1 MKGMRKRHRKRLT
14 AVVTAVALIC
24 TGGVLPENVAY
35 AAEQIEEGVAID
47 KENFPDENLRNY
59 LKESGFD
66 KNDDGYFSQSELDAV
81 EEMEATY
88 NKLENLKGLEY
99 FRNLKSLDIRSNN
112 ISGELDLQLFPN
124 LTSVYC
130 DDNEITSIRFG
141 ENCKLELIGCNY
153 NQIEV
158 LDVSGL
164 DHLDQLGCTGN
175 PLKVLKFNEKW
186 TSIRL
191 YCDECSL
198 TSLKIPESLDA
209 SETQISC
216 ENNVTDLTQ
225 KNIDFLD
232 PEMFPDFDTGKIQKV
247 VKLTKE
253 QAEAGKSG
261 TDIFDELKG
270 SDYKLTDL
278 QLGDRI
284 IYTYDC
290 GIGMSFDFTVRV
302 GYSEEMFPP
311 NRPDGTQYVEYT
323 VSTVGEVSLPE
334 GWKWKDEDA
343 DLVLPFGNWY
353 EATAE
358 YVGDNAEYYANI
370 YQDVQIWKD
379 YCQHPNDMWELK
391 DEQEANCTQS
401 GYTGDYY
408 CGVCGDLLHKGE
420 YIPKQHQL
428 ELVEEKEATQTEP
441 GNIQYFICSACGK
454 LFLDEDGYHEVGIED
469 VIIPVP
475 EPDPT
480 DEPMP
485 EPSEDPTVA
494 PSAEPTEEPKP
505 TEAPL
510 PTPGVSETPV
520 PTEEPTPAPT
530 EEPTTAPSAEPTREP
545 EITPEPTT
553 APAPSEE
560 PTTAPMPSEE
570 PTMAPLPSEEPTTAP
585 MPSEDPT
592 VAPTEEPTE
601 EPKPTEAPLPT
612 PGVSETPVPTEEPT
626 PEPTAEPT
634 REPEITPEPTTAPAP
649 SEEPTTTPMPSEEPT
664 MAPLP
669 SEEPTTAPVPS
680 EDPTVAPTAEPT
692 KEPKPTE
699 VPLPTPGV
707 SETPVPTE
715 EPTPAPTAEPT
726 REPEIT
732 PEPTKEPNP
741 TAAPMPS
748 EEPTMAP
755 VPTAEP
761 TREPEITP
769 EPTTA
774 PTPTPTEAP
783 TAEPTREPVI
793 TAAPV
798 EPTLMP
804 NPTTAPAPTEVPT
817 QKPEVPEETPV
828 PTVPAVPT
836 VVPPVRTP
844 VPTQTVQATQTPATP
859 APTPVSTPKTNR
871 KKPAKVGKIITSSA
885 GYRFKVTSSKAKNP
899 EVALYRPGS
908 GRKEVKI
915 GAKVTI
921 DGISYSVTSVCER
934 AFRSNKKVTKVSL
947 GSRVDKIGKEAFA
960 NCRNIKVLYIYSP
973 RLKASDIGEN
983 AFKGINKRVKISVPK
998 AKMKEYKEL
1007 FLEKGL
1013 SKQTSVTTG
1022 KVQ

>member
-24 TGGVLPENVAY
+24 TGGVLPENMAY
-35 AAEQIEEGVAID
+35 AAEQTEEGVAID

-81 EEMEATY
+81 EEMEAIY

-99 FRNLKSLDIRSNN
+99 FRNLKSLDIRLNN

-141 ENCKLELIGCNY
+141 EDCKLELIECNY

-164 DHLDQLGCTGN
+164 DHLDQLNCTGN

-198 TSLKIPESLDA
+198 TSLKFPESLDA
-209 SETQISC
+209 SETQINC
-216 ENNVTDLTQ
+216 ENNVTYLTQ

-311 NRPDGTQYVEYT
+311 NRPDGIQYVEYT
-323 VSTVGEVSLPE
+323 VSTVGEVPLPE

-370 YQDVQIWKD
+370 YQDVEIWKD
-379 YCQHPNDMWELK
+379 YCQHPNDMRELK
-391 DEQEANCTQS
+391 DEQKADCTQS

-408 CGVCGDLLHKGE
+408 CGVCGNLLYKGE
-420 YIPKQHQL
+420 YIPIQHRL

-441 GNIQYFICSACGK
+441 GNIQYFVCSACGK

-469 VIIPVP
+469 VTIPVL

-480 DEPMP
+480 DEPVP
-485 EPSEDPTVA
+485 APSEDPT
-494 PSAEPTEEPKP
+494 AEPTKEPNP

-520 PTEEPTPAPT
+520 PTEEPTPVPS
-530 EEPTTAPSAEPTREP
+530 EDPTTAPSE
-545 EITPEPTT
+545 
-553 APAPSEE
+553 
-560 PTTAPMPSEE
+560 
-570 PTMAPLPSEEPTTAP
+570 
-585 MPSEDPT
+585 
-592 VAPTEEPTE
+592 
-601 EPKPTEAPLPT
+601 K
-612 PGVSETPVPTEEPT
+612 
-626 PEPTAEPT
+626 PTAEPT
-634 REPEITPEPTTAPAP
+634 REPETTPEPTTAPAP

-664 MAPLP
+664 MAP
-669 SEEPTTAPVPS
+669 SEEPTMAPMPS
-680 EDPTVAPTAEPT
+680 EDPTMEPTAEPT
-692 KEPKPTE
+692 EEPKPTE
-699 VPLPTPGV
+699 APLPTPGV
-707 SETPVPTE
+707 SETPMPTEEPTPVPTE
-715 EPTPAPTAEPT
+715 EPTTMPSEEPTMAPAPTEAPTAEPT

-732 PEPTKEPNP
+732 PNPVDPTVAPAPTEAPTMEPTREPAKTAAPIEPTKEPVP
-741 TAAPMPS
+741 TD
-748 EEPTMAP
+748 AP
-755 VPTAEP
+755 V
-761 TREPEITP
+761 
-769 EPTTA
+769 
-774 PTPTPTEAP
+774 
-783 TAEPTREPVI
+783 
-793 TAAPV
+793 
-798 EPTLMP
+798 
-804 NPTTAPAPTEVPT
+804 PTEVPT
-817 QKPEVPEETPV
+817 QKPEVPEITPE

-871 KKPAKVGKIITSSA
+871 KKPARVGKIITSSA
-885 GYRFKVTSSKAKNP
+885 GYRFKVTSSKVKNP

-915 GAKVTI
+915 GTKVMI
-921 DGISYSVTSVCER
+921 NGISYSVTSVCER
-934 AFRSNKKVTKVSL
+934 AFRSNKRVKKVSL

-1007 FLEKGL
+1007 FREKGL

>member
-24 TGGVLPENVAY
+24 TSGVLPENMAY
-35 AAEQIEEGVAID
+35 AAEQTEEGVAID

-81 EEMEATY
+81 EEMEAIY

-99 FRNLKSLDIRSNN
+99 FRNLKSLDIRLNN

-141 ENCKLELIGCNY
+141 EDCKLELIECNY

-164 DHLDQLGCTGN
+164 DHLDQLNCTGN

-198 TSLKIPESLDA
+198 TSLKIPESLDV
-209 SETQISC
+209 SETQINC
-216 ENNVTDLTQ
+216 ENNVTYLTQ

-290 GIGMSFDFTVRV
+290 GIGMSFDFTMRV

-311 NRPDGTQYVEYT
+311 NRPDGTQYMEYT
-323 VSTVGEVSLPE
+323 VSTVGEVPLPE

-343 DLVLPFGNWY
+343 DLALPFGNWY

-370 YQDVQIWKD
+370 YQDVEIWKD
-379 YCQHPNDMWELK
+379 YCQHPNDMRELK
-391 DEQEANCTQS
+391 DEQEADCTQS

-408 CGVCGDLLHKGE
+408 CGVCGDLLYKGE
-420 YIPKQHQL
+420 YIPIQHRL

-441 GNIQYFICSACGK
+441 GNIQYFVCSACGK
-454 LFLDEDGYHEVGIED
+454 LFLDEDGYQEVGIED
-469 VIIPVP
+469 VTIPVL

-480 DEPMP
+480 DEPVP
-485 EPSEDPTVA
+485 APSEEPT
-494 PSAEPTEEPKP
+494 AEPTEEPKP

-520 PTEEPTPAPT
+520 PTEEPTPAP
-530 EEPTTAPSAEPTREP
+530 
-545 EITPEPTT
+545 
-553 APAPSEE
+553 SE
-560 PTTAPMPSEE
+560 
-570 PTMAPLPSEEPTTAP
+570 
-585 MPSEDPT
+585 
-592 VAPTEEPTE
+592 
-601 EPKPTEAPLPT
+601 K
-612 PGVSETPVPTEEPT
+612 
-626 PEPTAEPT
+626 PTAEPT

-664 MAPLP
+664 MAPM
-669 SEEPTTAPVPS
+669 PS
-680 EDPTVAPTAEPT
+680 EDPTAEPT
-692 KEPKPTE
+692 KEPNPTE
-699 VPLPTPGV
+699 APLPTPGV

-715 EPTPAPTAEPT
+715 EPTPVPTEEPTTMPSEEPTMAPVPTEAPTAEPT

-732 PEPTKEPNP
+732 PNPVDPTVAPAPTEAPTMEPTREPAKTAAPIEPTKEPVP
-741 TAAPMPS
+741 TD
-748 EEPTMAP
+748 AP
-755 VPTAEP
+755 V
-761 TREPEITP
+761 
-769 EPTTA
+769 
-774 PTPTPTEAP
+774 
-783 TAEPTREPVI
+783 
-793 TAAPV
+793 
-798 EPTLMP
+798 
-804 NPTTAPAPTEVPT
+804 PTEVPT
-817 QKPEVPEETPV
+817 QKPEVPEITPE

-885 GYRFKVTSSKAKNP
+885 GYRFKVTSSKVKNP

-915 GAKVTI
+915 GTKVTI
-921 DGISYSVTSVCER
+921 NGISYSVTSVCER
-934 AFRSNKKVTKVSL
+934 AFRSNRRVTKVSL

-1007 FLEKGL
+1007 FREKGL

>member
-14 AVVTAVALIC
+14 AVFTAVALIC

-35 AAEQIEEGVAID
+35 AAEQTEEGVAID

-99 FRNLKSLDIRSNN
+99 FRNLKSLDIRLNN

-164 DHLDQLGCTGN
+164 DHLDQLVCTGN

-209 SETQISC
+209 SETQINC
-216 ENNVTDLTQ
+216 ENNVTYLTQ

-253 QAEAGKSG
+253 QEEAGKSG

-290 GIGMSFDFTVRV
+290 GMGMSFDFTVHV

-323 VSTVGEVSLPE
+323 VSTVGEVPLPE

-343 DLVLPFGNWY
+343 DLALPFGNWY

-370 YQDVQIWKD
+370 YQDVEIWKD

-391 DEQEANCTQS
+391 DEQEADCTQS

-408 CGVCGDLLHKGE
+408 CGVCGNLLHKGE

-469 VIIPVP
+469 VTIPVP

-480 DEPMP
+480 DEPVP

-505 TEAPL
+505 TEAPM

-520 PTEEPTPAPT
+520 PTEEPTPAPS
-530 EEPTTAPSAEPTREP
+530 EKPTAEPTREP

-553 APAPSEE
+553 APTPSEE
-560 PTTAPMPSEE
+560 PTTTPMPSEE
-570 PTMAPLPSEEPTTAP
+570 PTMAPSEEPTMAP

-592 VAPTEEPTE
+592 MDPTAEPTK
-601 EPKPTEAPLPT
+601 EPNPTEAPLPT

-626 PEPTAEPT
+626 PVPT
-634 REPEITPEPTTAPAP
+634 
-649 SEEPTTTPMPSEEPT
+649 EEPTTMPSEEPT
-664 MAPLP
+664 MAP
-669 SEEPTTAPVPS
+669 
-680 EDPTVAPTAEPT
+680 APTE
-692 KEPKPTE
+692 
-699 VPLPTPGV
+699 
-707 SETPVPTE
+707 
-715 EPTPAPTAEPT
+715 APTAEPT

-732 PEPTKEPNP
+732 PNPVDPTVAPAPTEAPTMEPTREPAKTAAPIEPTKEPVP
-741 TAAPMPS
+741 TD
-748 EEPTMAP
+748 AP
-755 VPTAEP
+755 V
-761 TREPEITP
+761 
-769 EPTTA
+769 
-774 PTPTPTEAP
+774 
-783 TAEPTREPVI
+783 
-793 TAAPV
+793 
-798 EPTLMP
+798 
-804 NPTTAPAPTEVPT
+804 PTEVPT
-817 QKPEVPEETPV
+817 QKPEVPEITPE

-871 KKPAKVGKIITSSA
+871 KKPARVGKIITSSA
-885 GYRFKVTSSKAKNP
+885 GYRFKVTSSKVKNP

-915 GAKVTI
+915 GTKVTI
-921 DGISYSVTSVCER
+921 NGISYSVTSVCER
-934 AFRSNKKVTKVSL
+934 AFRSNKRVKKVSL

-1007 FLEKGL
+1007 FREKGL

>member
-35 AAEQIEEGVAID
+35 AAEQTEEGVAID

-81 EEMEATY
+81 EEMEAIY

-99 FRNLKSLDIRSNN
+99 FRNLKSLDIRLNN

-141 ENCKLELIGCNY
+141 EDCKLELIECNY

-164 DHLDQLGCTGN
+164 DHLDQLNCTGN

-209 SETQISC
+209 SETQINC
-216 ENNVTDLTQ
+216 ENNVTYLTQ

-311 NRPDGTQYVEYT
+311 NRPDGTQYVEYI
-323 VSTVGEVSLPE
+323 VSTVGEVPLPE

-343 DLVLPFGNWY
+343 DLALPFGNWY

-370 YQDVQIWKD
+370 YQDVEIWKD
-379 YCQHPNDMWELK
+379 YCQHPNDMRELK
-391 DEQEANCTQS
+391 DEQEADCTQS

-408 CGVCGDLLHKGE
+408 CGVCGDLLYKGE
-420 YIPKQHQL
+420 YIPIQHRL

-469 VIIPVP
+469 VTIPVL

-480 DEPMP
+480 DEPVP
-485 EPSEDPTVA
+485 APSEDPT
-494 PSAEPTEEPKP
+494 AEPTKEPNP

-520 PTEEPTPAPT
+520 STEEPTPAPS
-530 EEPTTAPSAEPTREP
+530 EDPTTAPSE
-545 EITPEPTT
+545 
-553 APAPSEE
+553 
-560 PTTAPMPSEE
+560 
-570 PTMAPLPSEEPTTAP
+570 
-585 MPSEDPT
+585 
-592 VAPTEEPTE
+592 
-601 EPKPTEAPLPT
+601 K
-612 PGVSETPVPTEEPT
+612 
-626 PEPTAEPT
+626 PTAEPT

-664 MAPLP
+664 MAP
-669 SEEPTTAPVPS
+669 SEEPTMAPMPS
-680 EDPTVAPTAEPT
+680 EDPTMEPTAEPT
-692 KEPKPTE
+692 EEPKPTE
-699 VPLPTPGV
+699 APLPTPGV

-715 EPTPAPTAEPT
+715 EPTPVPTEEPT
-726 REPEIT
+726 T
-732 PEPTKEPNP
+732 
-741 TAAPMPS
+741 MPS

-755 VPTAEP
+755 APTEAPTAEP

-774 PTPTPTEAP
+774 PTTAPAPTEAP
-783 TAEPTREPVI
+783 TAEPTREPEITPNPVDPTVAPAPTEAPTMEPTREPAK
-793 TAAPV
+793 TAAPI
-798 EPTLMP
+798 EPTKEP
-804 NPTTAPAPTEVPT
+804 VPTDAPVPTEVPT
-817 QKPEVPEETPV
+817 QKPEVPEITPK

-885 GYRFKVTSSKAKNP
+885 GYRFKVTSSKVKNP

-915 GAKVTI
+915 GTKVTI
-921 DGISYSVTSVCER
+921 NGISYSVTSVCER
-934 AFRSNKKVTKVSL
+934 AFRSNKRVTKVSL

-1007 FLEKGL
+1007 FREKGL

>member
-24 TGGVLPENVAY
+24 TGGVLPENMAY
-35 AAEQIEEGVAID
+35 AAEQTEEGVAID

-81 EEMEATY
+81 EEMEAIY

-99 FRNLKSLDIRSNN
+99 FRNLKSLDIRLNN

-141 ENCKLELIGCNY
+141 EDCKLELIECNY

-164 DHLDQLGCTGN
+164 DHLDQLNCTGN

-209 SETQISC
+209 SETQINC
-216 ENNVTDLTQ
+216 ENNVTYLTQ

-323 VSTVGEVSLPE
+323 VSTVGEVPLPE

-343 DLVLPFGNWY
+343 DLALPFGNWY

-370 YQDVQIWKD
+370 YQDVEIWKD
-379 YCQHPNDMWELK
+379 YCQHPNDMRELK
-391 DEQEANCTQS
+391 DEQEADCTQS

-408 CGVCGDLLHKGE
+408 CGVCGDLLYEGE
-420 YIPKQHQL
+420 YIPIQHRL

-469 VIIPVP
+469 VTIPVL

-480 DEPMP
+480 DEPVP
-485 EPSEDPTVA
+485 APSEDPTAEPTKEPNPTEAPLPTPGVSETPVPTEEPTPA
-494 PSAEPTEEPKP
+494 PSEEPTTTPMPSEEPTMAPSEEPTMAPMPSEDPTMEPTAEPTEEPKP

-520 PTEEPTPAPT
+520 PTEEPTPVPTEAPT
-530 EEPTTAPSAEPTREP
+530 T
-545 EITPEPTT
+545 
-553 APAPSEE
+553 
-560 PTTAPMPSEE
+560 MPSEE
-570 PTMAPLPSEEPTTAP
+570 PTMAP
-585 MPSEDPT
+585 
-592 VAPTEEPTE
+592 APTE
-601 EPKPTEAPLPT
+601 A
-612 PGVSETPVPTEEPT
+612 
-626 PEPTAEPT
+626 PTAEPT

-649 SEEPTTTPMPSEEPT
+649 
-664 MAPLP
+664 
-669 SEEPTTAPVPS
+669 
-680 EDPTVAPTAEPT
+680 
-692 KEPKPTE
+692 TE
-699 VPLPTPGV
+699 
-707 SETPVPTE
+707 
-715 EPTPAPTAEPT
+715 APTAEPT

-732 PEPTKEPNP
+732 PNPVDPTVAPAPTEAPTMEPTREPAKTAAPIEPTKEPVP
-741 TAAPMPS
+741 TD
-748 EEPTMAP
+748 AP
-755 VPTAEP
+755 V
-761 TREPEITP
+761 
-769 EPTTA
+769 
-774 PTPTPTEAP
+774 
-783 TAEPTREPVI
+783 
-793 TAAPV
+793 
-798 EPTLMP
+798 
-804 NPTTAPAPTEVPT
+804 PTEVPT
-817 QKPEVPEETPV
+817 QKPEVPEITPK

-871 KKPAKVGKIITSSA
+871 KKPARVGKIITSSA
-885 GYRFKVTSSKAKNP
+885 GYRFKVTSSKVKNP

-915 GAKVTI
+915 GTKVTI
-921 DGISYSVTSVCER
+921 NGISYSVTSVCER
-934 AFRSNKKVTKVSL
+934 AFRSNKRVTKVSL

-1007 FLEKGL
+1007 FREKGL

>member
-14 AVVTAVALIC
+14 AVFTAVALIC

-35 AAEQIEEGVAID
+35 AAEQTEEGVAID

-99 FRNLKSLDIRSNN
+99 FRNLKSLDIRLNN

-164 DHLDQLGCTGN
+164 DHLDQLVCTGN

-191 YCDECSL
+191 YCNECSL

-209 SETQISC
+209 SETQINC
-216 ENNVTDLTQ
+216 ENNVTYLTQ

-253 QAEAGKSG
+253 QEEAGKSG

-290 GIGMSFDFTVRV
+290 GMGMSFDFTVHV

-323 VSTVGEVSLPE
+323 VSTVGEVPLPE

-343 DLVLPFGNWY
+343 DLALPFGNWY

-370 YQDVQIWKD
+370 YQDVEIWKD
-379 YCQHPNDMWELK
+379 YCQHPNDMRELK
-391 DEQEANCTQS
+391 DEQKADCTQS

-408 CGVCGDLLHKGE
+408 CGVCGNLLYKGE
-420 YIPKQHQL
+420 YIPIQHRL

-441 GNIQYFICSACGK
+441 GNIQYFVCSACGK

-469 VIIPVP
+469 VTIPVL

-480 DEPMP
+480 DEPVP
-485 EPSEDPTVA
+485 APSEEPTA
-494 PSAEPTEEPKP
+494 GPTEEPKP

-520 PTEEPTPAPT
+520 PTEEPTPAPS
-530 EEPTTAPSAEPTREP
+530 EKPTAEPTREP
-545 EITPEPTT
+545 EITPEPT
-553 APAPSEE
+553 PSEE
-560 PTTAPMPSEE
+560 PTTTPMPSEE
-570 PTMAPLPSEEPTTAP
+570 PTMAPSEEPTMAP

-592 VAPTEEPTE
+592 MDPTAEPTK
-601 EPKPTEAPLPT
+601 EPNPTEAPLPT

-626 PEPTAEPT
+626 PVPT
-634 REPEITPEPTTAPAP
+634 
-649 SEEPTTTPMPSEEPT
+649 EEPTTMPSEEPT
-664 MAPLP
+664 MAP
-669 SEEPTTAPVPS
+669 
-680 EDPTVAPTAEPT
+680 APTE
-692 KEPKPTE
+692 
-699 VPLPTPGV
+699 
-707 SETPVPTE
+707 
-715 EPTPAPTAEPT
+715 APTAEPT

-732 PEPTKEPNP
+732 PNPVDPTVAPAPTEAPTMEPTREPAKTAAPIEPTKEPVP
-741 TAAPMPS
+741 TD
-748 EEPTMAP
+748 AP
-755 VPTAEP
+755 V
-761 TREPEITP
+761 
-769 EPTTA
+769 
-774 PTPTPTEAP
+774 
-783 TAEPTREPVI
+783 
-793 TAAPV
+793 
-798 EPTLMP
+798 
-804 NPTTAPAPTEVPT
+804 PTEVPT
-817 QKPEVPEETPV
+817 QKPEVPEITPE

-871 KKPAKVGKIITSSA
+871 KKPARVGKIITSSA
-885 GYRFKVTSSKAKNP
+885 GYRFKVTSSKVKNP

-915 GAKVTI
+915 GTKVTI
-921 DGISYSVTSVCER
+921 NGISYSVTSVCER
-934 AFRSNKKVTKVSL
+934 AFRSNKRVKKVSL

-983 AFKGINKRVKISVPK
+983 AFKGINKGVKISVPK

-1007 FLEKGL
+1007 FREKGL

>member
-24 TGGVLPENVAY
+24 TSGVLPENMAY
-35 AAEQIEEGVAID
+35 AAEQTEEGVAID

-81 EEMEATY
+81 EEMEAIY

-99 FRNLKSLDIRSNN
+99 FRNLKSLDIRLNN
-112 ISGELDLQLFPN
+112 ISGELDLQMFPN

-141 ENCKLELIGCNY
+141 EDCKLELIECNY

-164 DHLDQLGCTGN
+164 DHLDQLNCTGN

-198 TSLKIPESLDA
+198 TSLKFPESLDA
-209 SETQISC
+209 SETQINC
-216 ENNVTDLTQ
+216 ENNVTYLTQ

-311 NRPDGTQYVEYT
+311 NRPDGIQYVEYT
-323 VSTVGEVSLPE
+323 VSTVGEVPLPE

-370 YQDVQIWKD
+370 YQDVEIWKD
-379 YCQHPNDMWELK
+379 YCQHPNDMRELK
-391 DEQEANCTQS
+391 DEQKADCTQS

-408 CGVCGDLLHKGE
+408 CGVCGNLLYKGE
-420 YIPKQHQL
+420 YIPIQHRL

-441 GNIQYFICSACGK
+441 GNIQYFVCSACGK

-469 VIIPVP
+469 VTIPVL

-480 DEPMP
+480 DEPVP
-485 EPSEDPTVA
+485 APSEDPT
-494 PSAEPTEEPKP
+494 AEPTKEPNP

-510 PTPGVSETPV
+510 PTPGVGETPV
-520 PTEEPTPAPT
+520 PTEEPTPVPT

-560 PTTAPMPSEE
+560 PTTTPM
-570 PTMAPLPSEEPTTAP
+570 PSEEPTTAP

-592 VAPTEEPTE
+592 VAPTAEPTE

-612 PGVSETPVPTEEPT
+612 PGVSETPMPTEEPTPVPTEEPT
-626 PEPTAEPT
+626 T
-634 REPEITPEPTTAPAP
+634 
-649 SEEPTTTPMPSEEPT
+649 MPSEEPT
-664 MAPLP
+664 MAP
-669 SEEPTTAPVPS
+669 
-680 EDPTVAPTAEPT
+680 APTE
-692 KEPKPTE
+692 
-699 VPLPTPGV
+699 
-707 SETPVPTE
+707 
-715 EPTPAPTAEPT
+715 APTAEPT

-732 PEPTKEPNP
+732 PNPVDPTVAPAPTEAPTMEPTREPAKTAAPIEPTKEPVP
-741 TAAPMPS
+741 TD
-748 EEPTMAP
+748 AP
-755 VPTAEP
+755 V
-761 TREPEITP
+761 
-769 EPTTA
+769 
-774 PTPTPTEAP
+774 
-783 TAEPTREPVI
+783 
-793 TAAPV
+793 
-798 EPTLMP
+798 
-804 NPTTAPAPTEVPT
+804 PTEVPT
-817 QKPEVPEETPV
+817 QKPEVPEITPE

-871 KKPAKVGKIITSSA
+871 KKPARVGKIITSSA
-885 GYRFKVTSSKAKNP
+885 GYRFKVTSSKVKNP

-915 GAKVTI
+915 GTKVTI
-921 DGISYSVTSVCER
+921 NGISYSVTSVCER
-934 AFRSNKKVTKVSL
+934 AFRSNKRVKKVSL

-1007 FLEKGL
+1007 FREKGL

>member
-24 TGGVLPENVAY
+24 TGGVLPENMAY
-35 AAEQIEEGVAID
+35 AAEQTEEGVAID

-81 EEMEATY
+81 EEMEAIY

-99 FRNLKSLDIRSNN
+99 FRNLKSLDIRLNN
-112 ISGELDLQLFPN
+112 ISGELDLQMFPN

-141 ENCKLELIGCNY
+141 EDCKLELIECNY

-164 DHLDQLGCTGN
+164 DHLDQLNCTGN

-198 TSLKIPESLDA
+198 TSLKFPESLDA
-209 SETQISC
+209 SETQINC
-216 ENNVTDLTQ
+216 ENNVTYLTQ

-270 SDYKLTDL
+270 YDYKLTDL

-311 NRPDGTQYVEYT
+311 NRPDGIQYVEYT
-323 VSTVGEVSLPE
+323 VSTVGEVPLPE

-370 YQDVQIWKD
+370 YQDVEIWKD
-379 YCQHPNDMWELK
+379 YCQHPNDMRELK
-391 DEQEANCTQS
+391 DEQKADCTQS

-408 CGVCGDLLHKGE
+408 CGVCGNLLYKGE
-420 YIPKQHQL
+420 YIPIQHRL

-441 GNIQYFICSACGK
+441 GNIQYFVCSACGK

-469 VIIPVP
+469 VTIPVL

-480 DEPMP
+480 DEPVP
-485 EPSEDPTVA
+485 APSEEPT
-494 PSAEPTEEPKP
+494 AEPTEEPKP

-520 PTEEPTPAPT
+520 PTEEPTPAPS
-530 EEPTTAPSAEPTREP
+530 EKPTAEPTREP

-553 APAPSEE
+553 APTPSEE
-560 PTTAPMPSEE
+560 PTTTPMPSEE
-570 PTMAPLPSEEPTTAP
+570 PTMAPSEEPTMAP

-592 VAPTEEPTE
+592 MDPTAEPTK
-601 EPKPTEAPLPT
+601 EPNPTEAPLPT

-626 PEPTAEPT
+626 PVPT
-634 REPEITPEPTTAPAP
+634 
-649 SEEPTTTPMPSEEPT
+649 EEPTTMPSEEPT
-664 MAPLP
+664 MAP
-669 SEEPTTAPVPS
+669 
-680 EDPTVAPTAEPT
+680 APTE
-692 KEPKPTE
+692 
-699 VPLPTPGV
+699 
-707 SETPVPTE
+707 
-715 EPTPAPTAEPT
+715 APTAEPT

-732 PEPTKEPNP
+732 PNPVDPTV
-741 TAAPMPS
+741 AP
-748 EEPTMAP
+748 A
-755 VPTAEP
+755 
-761 TREPEITP
+761 
-769 EPTTA
+769 
-774 PTPTPTEAP
+774 PTEAP
-783 TAEPTREPVI
+783 TMEPTREPVK
-793 TAAPV
+793 TAAPI
-798 EPTLMP
+798 EPTKEP
-804 NPTTAPAPTEVPT
+804 VPTDAPVPTEVPT
-817 QKPEVPEETPV
+817 QKPEVPEITPE

-871 KKPAKVGKIITSSA
+871 KKPERVGKIITSSA
-885 GYRFKVTSSKAKNP
+885 GYRFKVTSSKVKNP

-915 GAKVTI
+915 GTKVTI
-921 DGISYSVTSVCER
+921 NGISYSVTSVCER
-934 AFRSNKKVTKVSL
+934 AFRSNKRVKKVSL

-1007 FLEKGL
+1007 FREKGL

>member
-14 AVVTAVALIC
+14 AVFTAVALIC

-35 AAEQIEEGVAID
+35 AAEQTEEGVAID

-99 FRNLKSLDIRSNN
+99 FRNLKSLDIRLNN

-164 DHLDQLGCTGN
+164 DHLDQLVCTGN

-191 YCDECSL
+191 YCNECSL

-209 SETQISC
+209 SETQINC
-216 ENNVTDLTQ
+216 ENNVTYLTQ

-253 QAEAGKSG
+253 QEEAGKSG

-290 GIGMSFDFTVRV
+290 GMGMSFDFTVHV

-323 VSTVGEVSLPE
+323 VSTVGEVPLPE

-343 DLVLPFGNWY
+343 DLALPFGNWY

-370 YQDVQIWKD
+370 YQDVEIWKD

-391 DEQEANCTQS
+391 DEQEADCTQS

-408 CGVCGDLLHKGE
+408 CGVCGNLLYKGE
-420 YIPKQHQL
+420 YIPIQHRL

-441 GNIQYFICSACGK
+441 GNIQYFVCSACGK
-454 LFLDEDGYHEVGIED
+454 IFLDEDGYHEVGIED
-469 VIIPVP
+469 VTIPVL

-480 DEPMP
+480 DEPVP
-485 EPSEDPTVA
+485 APSEDPTAEPTKEPNPTEA
-494 PSAEPTEEPKP
+494 PLPTPGVSETPVPTEEPTPVPSEDPTAEPTKEPNP

-520 PTEEPTPAPT
+520 PTEEPTPAPS
-530 EEPTTAPSAEPTREP
+530 EDPTTAPSE
-545 EITPEPTT
+545 
-553 APAPSEE
+553 
-560 PTTAPMPSEE
+560 
-570 PTMAPLPSEEPTTAP
+570 
-585 MPSEDPT
+585 
-592 VAPTEEPTE
+592 
-601 EPKPTEAPLPT
+601 K
-612 PGVSETPVPTEEPT
+612 
-626 PEPTAEPT
+626 PTAEPT

-664 MAPLP
+664 MAP
-669 SEEPTTAPVPS
+669 SEEPTMAPMPS
-680 EDPTVAPTAEPT
+680 EDPTMEPTAEPT
-692 KEPKPTE
+692 EEPKPTE
-699 VPLPTPGV
+699 APLPTPGV

-715 EPTPAPTAEPT
+715 EPTPVPTEEPT
-726 REPEIT
+726 T
-732 PEPTKEPNP
+732 
-741 TAAPMPS
+741 MPS
-748 EEPTMAP
+748 EEPTREPAKTAAPIEPTKEP
-755 VPTAEP
+755 VPTD
-761 TREPEITP
+761 
-769 EPTTA
+769 
-774 PTPTPTEAP
+774 
-783 TAEPTREPVI
+783 
-793 TAAPV
+793 APV
-798 EPTLMP
+798 
-804 NPTTAPAPTEVPT
+804 PTEVPT
-817 QKPEVPEETPV
+817 QKPEVPEITPE
-828 PTVPAVPT
+828 PIVPAVPT

-885 GYRFKVTSSKAKNP
+885 GYRFKVTSSKVKNP

-915 GAKVTI
+915 GTKVTI
-921 DGISYSVTSVCER
+921 NGISYSVTSVCER
-934 AFRSNKKVTKVSL
+934 AFRSNKRVKKVSL

-1007 FLEKGL
+1007 FCEKGL

>member
-24 TGGVLPENVAY
+24 TGGVLPENMAY
-35 AAEQIEEGVAID
+35 AAEQTEEGVAID

-81 EEMEATY
+81 EEMEAIY

-99 FRNLKSLDIRSNN
+99 FRNLKSLDIRLNN

-164 DHLDQLGCTGN
+164 DHLDQLVCTGN

-209 SETQISC
+209 SETQINC
-216 ENNVTDLTQ
+216 ENNVTYLTQ

-253 QAEAGKSG
+253 QEEAGKSG

-290 GIGMSFDFTVRV
+290 GIGMSFDFTVYV

-323 VSTVGEVSLPE
+323 VSTVGEVPLPE

-370 YQDVQIWKD
+370 YQDVEIWKD
-379 YCQHPNDMWELK
+379 YCQHPNDMRELK
-391 DEQEANCTQS
+391 DEQEADCTQN

-408 CGVCGDLLHKGE
+408 CGVCGDLLYKGE
-420 YIPKQHQL
+420 YIPKQHRL

-441 GNIQYFICSACGK
+441 GNRQYFICSACGK

-469 VIIPVP
+469 VTIPVP

-480 DEPMP
+480 DEPVP

-494 PSAEPTEEPKP
+494 PSADPTEEPKP

-520 PTEEPTPAPT
+520 PTEKPTPVPT
-530 EEPTTAPSAEPTREP
+530 EEPTTAPS
-545 EITPEPTT
+545 
-553 APAPSEE
+553 
-560 PTTAPMPSEE
+560 
-570 PTMAPLPSEEPTTAP
+570 
-585 MPSEDPT
+585 
-592 VAPTEEPTE
+592 
-601 EPKPTEAPLPT
+601 
-612 PGVSETPVPTEEPT
+612 
-626 PEPTAEPT
+626 AEPT

-664 MAPLP
+664 MAP
-669 SEEPTTAPVPS
+669 SEEPTMAPMPS
-680 EDPTVAPTAEPT
+680 EDPTMDPTAEPT
-692 KEPKPTE
+692 KEPNPTE
-699 VPLPTPGV
+699 APLPTPGV

-715 EPTPAPTAEPT
+715 EPTPVPTEEPTTMPSEEPTMAPAPTEAPTAEPT

-732 PEPTKEPNP
+732 PNPVDPTVAPAPTEAPTMEPTREPAKTAAPIEPTKEPVP
-741 TAAPMPS
+741 TD
-748 EEPTMAP
+748 AP
-755 VPTAEP
+755 V
-761 TREPEITP
+761 
-769 EPTTA
+769 
-774 PTPTPTEAP
+774 
-783 TAEPTREPVI
+783 
-793 TAAPV
+793 
-798 EPTLMP
+798 
-804 NPTTAPAPTEVPT
+804 PTEVPT
-817 QKPEVPEETPV
+817 QKPEVPEITPE

-885 GYRFKVTSSKAKNP
+885 GDRFKVTSSKVKNP

-915 GAKVTI
+915 GTKVTI
-921 DGISYSVTSVCER
+921 NGISYSVTSVCER
-934 AFRSNKKVTKVSL
+934 AFRSNKRVTKVSL

-1007 FLEKGL
+1007 FREKGL

>member
-24 TGGVLPENVAY
+24 TGGVLPENMAY
-35 AAEQIEEGVAID
+35 AAEQTEEGVAID

-81 EEMEATY
+81 EEMEAIY

-99 FRNLKSLDIRSNN
+99 FRNLKSLDIRLNN

-141 ENCKLELIGCNY
+141 EDCKLELIECNY

-164 DHLDQLGCTGN
+164 DHLDQLNCTGN

-198 TSLKIPESLDA
+198 TSLKFPESLDA
-209 SETQISC
+209 SETQINC
-216 ENNVTDLTQ
+216 ENNVTYLTQ

-311 NRPDGTQYVEYT
+311 NRPDGIQYVEYT
-323 VSTVGEVSLPE
+323 VSTVGEVPLPE

-370 YQDVQIWKD
+370 YQDVEIWKD
-379 YCQHPNDMWELK
+379 YCQHPNDMRELK
-391 DEQEANCTQS
+391 DEQKADCTQS

-408 CGVCGDLLHKGE
+408 CGVCGNLLYKGE
-420 YIPKQHQL
+420 YIPIQHRL

-441 GNIQYFICSACGK
+441 GNIQYFVCSACGK

-469 VIIPVP
+469 VTIPVL

-480 DEPMP
+480 DEPVP
-485 EPSEDPTVA
+485 APSEDPT
-494 PSAEPTEEPKP
+494 AEPTKEPNP

-520 PTEEPTPAPT
+520 PTEEPTPVPT

-560 PTTAPMPSEE
+560 PTTTPM
-570 PTMAPLPSEEPTTAP
+570 PSEEPTTAP

-592 VAPTEEPTE
+592 VAPTAEPTE

-612 PGVSETPVPTEEPT
+612 PGVSETP
-626 PEPTAEPT
+626 
-634 REPEITPEPTTAPAP
+634 
-649 SEEPTTTPMPSEEPT
+649 M
-664 MAPLP
+664 
-669 SEEPTTAPVPS
+669 
-680 EDPTVAPTAEPT
+680 
-692 KEPKPTE
+692 
-699 VPLPTPGV
+699 
-707 SETPVPTE
+707 PTE
-715 EPTPAPTAEPT
+715 EPTPAPTEEPT
-726 REPEIT
+726 T
-732 PEPTKEPNP
+732 
-741 TAAPMPS
+741 MPS
-748 EEPTMAP
+748 EEPTREPAKTAAPIEPTKEP
-755 VPTAEP
+755 VPTD
-761 TREPEITP
+761 
-769 EPTTA
+769 
-774 PTPTPTEAP
+774 
-783 TAEPTREPVI
+783 
-793 TAAPV
+793 APV
-798 EPTLMP
+798 
-804 NPTTAPAPTEVPT
+804 PTEVPT
-817 QKPEVPEETPV
+817 QKPEVPEITPE
-828 PTVPAVPT
+828 PIVPAVPT

-885 GYRFKVTSSKAKNP
+885 GYRFKVTSSKVKNP

-915 GAKVTI
+915 GTKVTI
-921 DGISYSVTSVCER
+921 NGISYSVTSVCER
-934 AFRSNKKVTKVSL
+934 AFRSNKRVKKVSL

-1007 FLEKGL
+1007 FCEKGL

>member
-24 TGGVLPENVAY
+24 TSGALPENMAY
-35 AAEQIEEGVAID
+35 AAEQTEEGVAID

-81 EEMEATY
+81 EEMEAIY

-99 FRNLKSLDIRSNN
+99 FRNLKSLDIRLNN
-112 ISGELDLQLFPN
+112 ISGELDLQMFPN

-141 ENCKLELIGCNY
+141 EDCKLELIECNY

-164 DHLDQLGCTGN
+164 DHLDQLNCTGN

-198 TSLKIPESLDA
+198 TSLKFPESLDA
-209 SETQISC
+209 SETQINC
-216 ENNVTDLTQ
+216 ENNVTYLTQ

-311 NRPDGTQYVEYT
+311 NRPDGIQYVEYT
-323 VSTVGEVSLPE
+323 VSTVGEVPLPE

-370 YQDVQIWKD
+370 YQDVEIWKD
-379 YCQHPNDMWELK
+379 YCQHPNDMRELK
-391 DEQEANCTQS
+391 DEQKADCTQS

-408 CGVCGDLLHKGE
+408 CGVCGNLLYKGE
-420 YIPKQHQL
+420 YIPIQHRL

-441 GNIQYFICSACGK
+441 GNIQYFVCSACGK

-469 VIIPVP
+469 VTIPVL

-480 DEPMP
+480 DEPVP
-485 EPSEDPTVA
+485 APSEEPT
-494 PSAEPTEEPKP
+494 AEPTEEPKP

-520 PTEEPTPAPT
+520 PTEEPTPAPS
-530 EEPTTAPSAEPTREP
+530 EKPTAEPTREP

-553 APAPSEE
+553 APTPSEE
-560 PTTAPMPSEE
+560 PTTTPMPSEE
-570 PTMAPLPSEEPTTAP
+570 PTMAPSEEPTMAP

-592 VAPTEEPTE
+592 MDPTAEPTK
-601 EPKPTEAPLPT
+601 EPNPTEAPLPT

-626 PEPTAEPT
+626 PVPT
-634 REPEITPEPTTAPAP
+634 
-649 SEEPTTTPMPSEEPT
+649 EEPTTMPSEEPT
-664 MAPLP
+664 MAP
-669 SEEPTTAPVPS
+669 
-680 EDPTVAPTAEPT
+680 APTE
-692 KEPKPTE
+692 
-699 VPLPTPGV
+699 
-707 SETPVPTE
+707 
-715 EPTPAPTAEPT
+715 APTAEPT

-732 PEPTKEPNP
+732 PNPVDPTVAPAPTEAPTMEPTREPAKTAAPIEPTKEPVP
-741 TAAPMPS
+741 TD
-748 EEPTMAP
+748 AP
-755 VPTAEP
+755 V
-761 TREPEITP
+761 
-769 EPTTA
+769 
-774 PTPTPTEAP
+774 
-783 TAEPTREPVI
+783 
-793 TAAPV
+793 
-798 EPTLMP
+798 
-804 NPTTAPAPTEVPT
+804 PTEVPT
-817 QKPEVPEETPV
+817 QKPEVPEITPE

-871 KKPAKVGKIITSSA
+871 KKPARVGKIITSSA
-885 GYRFKVTSSKAKNP
+885 GYRFKVTSSKVKNP

-915 GAKVTI
+915 GTKVTI
-921 DGISYSVTSVCER
+921 NGISYSVTSVCER
-934 AFRSNKKVTKVSL
+934 AFRSNKRVKKVSL

-1007 FLEKGL
+1007 FREKGL

>member
-1 MKGMRKRHRKRLT
+1 MCMKGMRKRHRKRLT
-14 AVVTAVALIC
+14 AVFTAVALIC

-35 AAEQIEEGVAID
+35 AAEQTEEGVAID

-81 EEMEATY
+81 EEMEAIY

-99 FRNLKSLDIRSNN
+99 FRNLKSLDIRLNN

-164 DHLDQLGCTGN
+164 DHLDQLVCTGN

-209 SETQISC
+209 SETQINC
-216 ENNVTDLTQ
+216 ENNVTYLTQ

-253 QAEAGKSG
+253 QEEAGKSG

-290 GIGMSFDFTVRV
+290 GIGMSFDFTVYV

-323 VSTVGEVSLPE
+323 VSTVGEVPLPE

-370 YQDVQIWKD
+370 YQDVEIWKD
-379 YCQHPNDMWELK
+379 YCQHPNDMRELK
-391 DEQEANCTQS
+391 DEQEADCTQN

-408 CGVCGDLLHKGE
+408 CGVCGDLLYKGE
-420 YIPKQHQL
+420 YIPIQHRL

-441 GNIQYFICSACGK
+441 GNIQYFVCSACGK

-469 VIIPVP
+469 VTIPVL

-480 DEPMP
+480 DEPVP
-485 EPSEDPTVA
+485 APSEEPT
-494 PSAEPTEEPKP
+494 AEPTEEPKP

-520 PTEEPTPAPT
+520 PTEEPTPAPS
-530 EEPTTAPSAEPTREP
+530 EKPTAEPTREP

-553 APAPSEE
+553 APTPSEE
-560 PTTAPMPSEE
+560 PTTTPMPSEE
-570 PTMAPLPSEEPTTAP
+570 PTMAPSEEPTMAP

-592 VAPTEEPTE
+592 MDPTAEPTK
-601 EPKPTEAPLPT
+601 EPNPTEAPLPT

-626 PEPTAEPT
+626 PVPT
-634 REPEITPEPTTAPAP
+634 
-649 SEEPTTTPMPSEEPT
+649 EEPTTMPSEEPT
-664 MAPLP
+664 MAP
-669 SEEPTTAPVPS
+669 
-680 EDPTVAPTAEPT
+680 APTE
-692 KEPKPTE
+692 
-699 VPLPTPGV
+699 
-707 SETPVPTE
+707 
-715 EPTPAPTAEPT
+715 APTAEPT

-732 PEPTKEPNP
+732 PNPVDPTVAPAPTEAPTMEPTREPAKTAAPIEPTKEPVP
-741 TAAPMPS
+741 TD
-748 EEPTMAP
+748 AP
-755 VPTAEP
+755 V
-761 TREPEITP
+761 
-769 EPTTA
+769 
-774 PTPTPTEAP
+774 
-783 TAEPTREPVI
+783 
-793 TAAPV
+793 
-798 EPTLMP
+798 
-804 NPTTAPAPTEVPT
+804 PTEVPT
-817 QKPEVPEETPV
+817 QKPEVPEITPE

-885 GYRFKVTSSKAKNP
+885 GDRFKVTSSKVKNP

-915 GAKVTI
+915 GTKVTI
-921 DGISYSVTSVCER
+921 NGISYSVTSVCER
-934 AFRSNKKVTKVSL
+934 AFRSNKRVTKVSL

-1007 FLEKGL
+1007 FREKGL

>member
-24 TGGVLPENVAY
+24 TSGVLPENMAY
-35 AAEQIEEGVAID
+35 AAEQTEEGVAID

-81 EEMEATY
+81 EEMEAIY

-99 FRNLKSLDIRSNN
+99 FRNLKSLDIRLNN
-112 ISGELDLQLFPN
+112 ISGELDLQMFPN

-141 ENCKLELIGCNY
+141 EDCKLELIECNY

-164 DHLDQLGCTGN
+164 DHLDQLNCTGN

-198 TSLKIPESLDA
+198 TSLKFPESLDA
-209 SETQISC
+209 SETQINC
-216 ENNVTDLTQ
+216 ENNVTYLTQ

-311 NRPDGTQYVEYT
+311 NRPDGIQYVEYT
-323 VSTVGEVSLPE
+323 VSTVGEVPLPE

-370 YQDVQIWKD
+370 YQDVEIWKD
-379 YCQHPNDMWELK
+379 YCQHPNDMRELK
-391 DEQEANCTQS
+391 DEQKADCTQS

-408 CGVCGDLLHKGE
+408 CGVCGNLLYKGE
-420 YIPKQHQL
+420 YIPIQHRL

-441 GNIQYFICSACGK
+441 GNIQYFVCSACGK

-469 VIIPVP
+469 VTIPVL

-480 DEPMP
+480 DEPVP
-485 EPSEDPTVA
+485 APSEDPT
-494 PSAEPTEEPKP
+494 AEPTKEPNP

-510 PTPGVSETPV
+510 PTPGVSETPMPTEEPTPV
-520 PTEEPTPAPT
+520 PTEEPTT
-530 EEPTTAPSAEPTREP
+530 
-545 EITPEPTT
+545 
-553 APAPSEE
+553 
-560 PTTAPMPSEE
+560 MPSEE
-570 PTMAPLPSEEPTTAP
+570 PTMAP
-585 MPSEDPT
+585 
-592 VAPTEEPTE
+592 APTE
-601 EPKPTEAPLPT
+601 
-612 PGVSETPVPTEEPT
+612 
-626 PEPTAEPT
+626 
-634 REPEITPEPTTAPAP
+634 
-649 SEEPTTTPMPSEEPT
+649 
-664 MAPLP
+664 
-669 SEEPTTAPVPS
+669 
-680 EDPTVAPTAEPT
+680 
-692 KEPKPTE
+692 
-699 VPLPTPGV
+699 
-707 SETPVPTE
+707 
-715 EPTPAPTAEPT
+715 APTAEPT

-732 PEPTKEPNP
+732 PNPVDPTVAPAPTEAPTMEPTREPAKTAAPIEPTKEPVP
-741 TAAPMPS
+741 TD
-748 EEPTMAP
+748 AP
-755 VPTAEP
+755 V
-761 TREPEITP
+761 
-769 EPTTA
+769 
-774 PTPTPTEAP
+774 
-783 TAEPTREPVI
+783 
-793 TAAPV
+793 
-798 EPTLMP
+798 
-804 NPTTAPAPTEVPT
+804 PTEVPT
-817 QKPEVPEETPV
+817 QKPEVPEITPE

-871 KKPAKVGKIITSSA
+871 KKPARVGKIITSSA
-885 GYRFKVTSSKAKNP
+885 GYRFKVTSSKVKNP

-915 GAKVTI
+915 GTKVTI
-921 DGISYSVTSVCER
+921 NGISYSVTSVCER
-934 AFRSNKKVTKVSL
+934 AFRSNKRVKKVSL

-1007 FLEKGL
+1007 FREKGL

>member
-35 AAEQIEEGVAID
+35 AAEQTEEGVAID

-99 FRNLKSLDIRSNN
+99 FRNLKSLDIRLNN

-164 DHLDQLGCTGN
+164 DHLDQLVCTGN

-209 SETQISC
+209 SETQINC
-216 ENNVTDLTQ
+216 ENNVTYLTQ

-253 QAEAGKSG
+253 QEEAGKSG

-290 GIGMSFDFTVRV
+290 GIGMSFDFTVYV

-323 VSTVGEVSLPE
+323 VSTVGEVPLPE

-370 YQDVQIWKD
+370 YQDVEIWKD
-379 YCQHPNDMWELK
+379 YCQHPNDMRELK
-391 DEQEANCTQS
+391 DEQKADCTQS

-408 CGVCGDLLHKGE
+408 CGVCGNLLYKGE
-420 YIPKQHQL
+420 YIPIQHRL

-441 GNIQYFICSACGK
+441 GNRQYFVCSACGK

-469 VIIPVP
+469 VTIPVL

-480 DEPMP
+480 DEPVP
-485 EPSEDPTVA
+485 APSEEPT
-494 PSAEPTEEPKP
+494 AEPTEEPKP

-520 PTEEPTPAPT
+520 PTEEPTPAPS
-530 EEPTTAPSAEPTREP
+530 EKPTAEPTREP

-553 APAPSEE
+553 APTPSEE
-560 PTTAPMPSEE
+560 PTTTPMPSEE
-570 PTMAPLPSEEPTTAP
+570 PTMAPSEEPTMAP

-592 VAPTEEPTE
+592 MDPTAEPTK
-601 EPKPTEAPLPT
+601 EPNPTEAPLPT

-626 PEPTAEPT
+626 PVPT
-634 REPEITPEPTTAPAP
+634 
-649 SEEPTTTPMPSEEPT
+649 EEPTTMPSEEPT
-664 MAPLP
+664 MAP
-669 SEEPTTAPVPS
+669 
-680 EDPTVAPTAEPT
+680 APTE
-692 KEPKPTE
+692 
-699 VPLPTPGV
+699 
-707 SETPVPTE
+707 
-715 EPTPAPTAEPT
+715 APTAEPT

-732 PEPTKEPNP
+732 PNPVDPTVAPAPTEAPTMEPTREPAKTAAPIEPTKEPVP
-741 TAAPMPS
+741 TD
-748 EEPTMAP
+748 AP
-755 VPTAEP
+755 V
-761 TREPEITP
+761 
-769 EPTTA
+769 
-774 PTPTPTEAP
+774 
-783 TAEPTREPVI
+783 
-793 TAAPV
+793 
-798 EPTLMP
+798 
-804 NPTTAPAPTEVPT
+804 PTEVPT
-817 QKPEVPEETPV
+817 QKPEVPEITPE

-871 KKPAKVGKIITSSA
+871 KKPARVGKIITSSA
-885 GYRFKVTSSKAKNP
+885 GYRFKVTSSKVKNP

-915 GAKVTI
+915 GTKVTI
-921 DGISYSVTSVCER
+921 NGISYSVTSVCER
-934 AFRSNKKVTKVSL
+934 AFRSNKRVKKVSL

-1007 FLEKGL
+1007 FREKGL

>member
-14 AVVTAVALIC
+14 AVFTAVALIC
-24 TGGVLPENVAY
+24 TGGVLPENMAY
-35 AAEQIEEGVAID
+35 AAEQTEEGVAID

-99 FRNLKSLDIRSNN
+99 FRNLKSLDIRLNN

-141 ENCKLELIGCNY
+141 ENCKLELIGCNN

-164 DHLDQLGCTGN
+164 DHLDQLVCTGN

-191 YCDECSL
+191 YCNECSL

-209 SETQISC
+209 SETQINC
-216 ENNVTDLTQ
+216 ENNVTYLTQ

-311 NRPDGTQYVEYT
+311 NRPDGIQYVEYT
-323 VSTVGEVSLPE
+323 VSTVGEVPLPE

-370 YQDVQIWKD
+370 YQDVEIWKD
-379 YCQHPNDMWELK
+379 YCQHPNDMRELK
-391 DEQEANCTQS
+391 DVQEADCTQS

-408 CGVCGDLLHKGE
+408 CGVCGDLLYKGE
-420 YIPKQHQL
+420 YIPIQHRL

-441 GNIQYFICSACGK
+441 GNIQYFVCSACGK

-469 VIIPVP
+469 VTIPVL

-480 DEPMP
+480 DEPVP
-485 EPSEDPTVA
+485 APSEEPT
-494 PSAEPTEEPKP
+494 AEPTEPNP

-520 PTEEPTPAPT
+520 PTEEPTPAPS
-530 EEPTTAPSAEPTREP
+530 EDPTTAPSE
-545 EITPEPTT
+545 
-553 APAPSEE
+553 
-560 PTTAPMPSEE
+560 
-570 PTMAPLPSEEPTTAP
+570 
-585 MPSEDPT
+585 
-592 VAPTEEPTE
+592 
-601 EPKPTEAPLPT
+601 K
-612 PGVSETPVPTEEPT
+612 
-626 PEPTAEPT
+626 PTAEPT

-664 MAPLP
+664 MAP
-669 SEEPTTAPVPS
+669 SEEPTMAPMPS
-680 EDPTVAPTAEPT
+680 EDPTAEPT
-692 KEPKPTE
+692 KEPNPTE
-699 VPLPTPGV
+699 APLPTPGV

-715 EPTPAPTAEPT
+715 EPTPVPTEEPTTMPSEEPTMAPVPTEAPTAEPT

-732 PEPTKEPNP
+732 PNPVDPTVAPAPTEAPTMEPTREPAKTAAPIEPTKEPVP
-741 TAAPMPS
+741 TD
-748 EEPTMAP
+748 AP
-755 VPTAEP
+755 V
-761 TREPEITP
+761 
-769 EPTTA
+769 
-774 PTPTPTEAP
+774 
-783 TAEPTREPVI
+783 
-793 TAAPV
+793 
-798 EPTLMP
+798 
-804 NPTTAPAPTEVPT
+804 PTEVPT
-817 QKPEVPEETPV
+817 QKPEVPEITPE

-859 APTPVSTPKTNR
+859 APTPVSTSKTNR

-885 GYRFKVTSSKAKNP
+885 GYRFKVTSSKVKNP

-915 GAKVTI
+915 GTKVTI
-921 DGISYSVTSVCER
+921 NGISYSVTSVCER
-934 AFRSNKKVTKVSL
+934 AFRSNKRVKKVSL

-1007 FLEKGL
+1007 FREKGL

>member
-14 AVVTAVALIC
+14 AVFTAVALIC

-35 AAEQIEEGVAID
+35 AAEQTEEGVAID

-99 FRNLKSLDIRSNN
+99 FRNLKSLDIRLNN

-164 DHLDQLGCTGN
+164 DHLDQLVCTGN

-209 SETQISC
+209 SETQINC
-216 ENNVTDLTQ
+216 ENNVTYLTQ

-253 QAEAGKSG
+253 QEEAGKSG

-290 GIGMSFDFTVRV
+290 GMGMSFDFTVHV

-323 VSTVGEVSLPE
+323 VSTVGEVPLPE

-343 DLVLPFGNWY
+343 DLALPFGNWY

-370 YQDVQIWKD
+370 YQDVEIWKD

-391 DEQEANCTQS
+391 DEQEADCTQS

-408 CGVCGDLLHKGE
+408 CGVCGNLLYKGE
-420 YIPKQHQL
+420 YIPIQHRL

-441 GNIQYFICSACGK
+441 GNIQYFVCSACGK

-469 VIIPVP
+469 VTIPVL

-480 DEPMP
+480 DEPVP
-485 EPSEDPTVA
+485 APSEDPT
-494 PSAEPTEEPKP
+494 AEPTKEPNP

-520 PTEEPTPAPT
+520 PTEAPTPAPS
-530 EEPTTAPSAEPTREP
+530 EDPTTAPSE
-545 EITPEPTT
+545 
-553 APAPSEE
+553 
-560 PTTAPMPSEE
+560 
-570 PTMAPLPSEEPTTAP
+570 
-585 MPSEDPT
+585 
-592 VAPTEEPTE
+592 
-601 EPKPTEAPLPT
+601 K
-612 PGVSETPVPTEEPT
+612 
-626 PEPTAEPT
+626 PTAEPT

-664 MAPLP
+664 MAP
-669 SEEPTTAPVPS
+669 SEEPTMAPMPS
-680 EDPTVAPTAEPT
+680 EDPTMEPTAEPT
-692 KEPKPTE
+692 EEPKPTE
-699 VPLPTPGV
+699 APLPTPGV

-715 EPTPAPTAEPT
+715 EPTPVPTEEPT
-726 REPEIT
+726 T
-732 PEPTKEPNP
+732 
-741 TAAPMPS
+741 MPS
-748 EEPTMAP
+748 EEPTREPAKTAAPIEPTKEP
-755 VPTAEP
+755 VPTD
-761 TREPEITP
+761 
-769 EPTTA
+769 
-774 PTPTPTEAP
+774 
-783 TAEPTREPVI
+783 
-793 TAAPV
+793 APV
-798 EPTLMP
+798 
-804 NPTTAPAPTEVPT
+804 PTEVPT
-817 QKPEVPEETPV
+817 QKPEVPEITPE
-828 PTVPAVPT
+828 PIVPAVPT

-885 GYRFKVTSSKAKNP
+885 GYRFKVTSSKVKNP

-915 GAKVTI
+915 GTKVTI
-921 DGISYSVTSVCER
+921 NGISYSVTSVCER
-934 AFRSNKKVTKVSL
+934 AFRSNKRVKKVSL

-1007 FLEKGL
+1007 FCEKGL

>member
-24 TGGVLPENVAY
+24 TSGVLPENMAY
-35 AAEQIEEGVAID
+35 AAEQTEEGVAID

-81 EEMEATY
+81 EEMEAIY

-99 FRNLKSLDIRSNN
+99 FRNLKSLDIRLNN
-112 ISGELDLQLFPN
+112 ISGELDLQMFPN

-141 ENCKLELIGCNY
+141 EDCKLELIECNY

-164 DHLDQLGCTGN
+164 DHLDQLNCTGN

-198 TSLKIPESLDA
+198 TSLKFPESLDA
-209 SETQISC
+209 SETQINC
-216 ENNVTDLTQ
+216 ENNVTYLTQ

-311 NRPDGTQYVEYT
+311 NRPDGIQYVEYI
-323 VSTVGEVSLPE
+323 VSTVGEVPLPE

-370 YQDVQIWKD
+370 YQDVEIWKD
-379 YCQHPNDMWELK
+379 YCQHPNDMRELK
-391 DEQEANCTQS
+391 DEQKADCTQS

-408 CGVCGDLLHKGE
+408 CGVCGNLLYKGE
-420 YIPKQHQL
+420 YIPIQHRL

-441 GNIQYFICSACGK
+441 GNIQYFVCSACGK

-469 VIIPVP
+469 VTIPVL

-480 DEPMP
+480 DEPVP
-485 EPSEDPTVA
+485 APSEEPT
-494 PSAEPTEEPKP
+494 AEPTEEPKP

-520 PTEEPTPAPT
+520 PTEEPTPAPS
-530 EEPTTAPSAEPTREP
+530 EKPTAEPTREP

-553 APAPSEE
+553 APTPSEE
-560 PTTAPMPSEE
+560 PTTTPMPSEE
-570 PTMAPLPSEEPTTAP
+570 PTMAPSEEPTMAP

-592 VAPTEEPTE
+592 MDPTAEPTK
-601 EPKPTEAPLPT
+601 EPNPTEAPLPT

-626 PEPTAEPT
+626 PVPT
-634 REPEITPEPTTAPAP
+634 
-649 SEEPTTTPMPSEEPT
+649 EEPTTMPSEEPT
-664 MAPLP
+664 MAP
-669 SEEPTTAPVPS
+669 
-680 EDPTVAPTAEPT
+680 APTE
-692 KEPKPTE
+692 
-699 VPLPTPGV
+699 
-707 SETPVPTE
+707 
-715 EPTPAPTAEPT
+715 APTAEPT

-732 PEPTKEPNP
+732 PNPVDPTVAPAPTEAPTMEPTREPAKTAAPIEPTKEPVP
-741 TAAPMPS
+741 TD
-748 EEPTMAP
+748 AP
-755 VPTAEP
+755 V
-761 TREPEITP
+761 
-769 EPTTA
+769 
-774 PTPTPTEAP
+774 
-783 TAEPTREPVI
+783 
-793 TAAPV
+793 
-798 EPTLMP
+798 
-804 NPTTAPAPTEVPT
+804 PTEVPT
-817 QKPEVPEETPV
+817 QKPEVPEITPE

-871 KKPAKVGKIITSSA
+871 KKPARVGKIITSSA
-885 GYRFKVTSSKAKNP
+885 GYRFKVTSSKVKNP

-915 GAKVTI
+915 GTKVTI
-921 DGISYSVTSVCER
+921 NGISYSVTSVCER
-934 AFRSNKKVTKVSL
+934 AFRSNKRVKKVSL

-1007 FLEKGL
+1007 FREKGL

>member
-24 TGGVLPENVAY
+24 TSGVLPENMAY
-35 AAEQIEEGVAID
+35 AAEQTEEGVAID

-81 EEMEATY
+81 EEMEAIY

-99 FRNLKSLDIRSNN
+99 FRNLKSLDIRLNN

-141 ENCKLELIGCNY
+141 EDCKLELIECNY

-164 DHLDQLGCTGN
+164 DHLDQLNCTGN

-198 TSLKIPESLDA
+198 TSLKIPESLDV
-209 SETQISC
+209 SETQINC
-216 ENNVTDLTQ
+216 ENNVTYLTQ

-232 PEMFPDFDTGKIQKV
+232 PEMFPDFDTGKIRKV

-290 GIGMSFDFTVRV
+290 GIGMSFDFTMRV

-311 NRPDGTQYVEYT
+311 NRPDGTQYMEYT
-323 VSTVGEVSLPE
+323 VSTVAEVPLPE

-370 YQDVQIWKD
+370 YQDVEIWKD
-379 YCQHPNDMWELK
+379 YCQHPNDMRELK
-391 DEQEANCTQS
+391 DVQEADCTQS

-408 CGVCGDLLHKGE
+408 CGVCGDLLYKGE
-420 YIPKQHQL
+420 YIPIQHRL

-441 GNIQYFICSACGK
+441 GNIQYFVCSACGK

-469 VIIPVP
+469 VTIPVL

-480 DEPMP
+480 DEPVP
-485 EPSEDPTVA
+485 APSEEPTV
-494 PSAEPTEEPKP
+494 EPTEEPKP

-520 PTEEPTPAPT
+520 PTEEPTPAPS
-530 EEPTTAPSAEPTREP
+530 EDPSAEPTKEP
-545 EITPEPTT
+545 N
-553 APAPSEE
+553 
-560 PTTAPMPSEE
+560 
-570 PTMAPLPSEEPTTAP
+570 
-585 MPSEDPT
+585 
-592 VAPTEEPTE
+592 
-601 EPKPTEAPLPT
+601 PTEAPLPT

-626 PEPTAEPT
+626 PAPSEKPTAEPT

-664 MAPLP
+664 MAP
-669 SEEPTTAPVPS
+669 SEEPTMAPMPS
-680 EDPTVAPTAEPT
+680 EEPTAEPT
-692 KEPKPTE
+692 KEPNPTE
-699 VPLPTPGV
+699 APLPTPGV

-715 EPTPAPTAEPT
+715 EPAPAPTEAPTMEPT
-726 REPEIT
+726 REPAKTAAPI
-732 PEPTKEPNP
+732 EPTKEP
-741 TAAPMPS
+741 
-748 EEPTMAP
+748 
-755 VPTAEP
+755 V
-761 TREPEITP
+761 
-769 EPTTA
+769 
-774 PTPTPTEAP
+774 
-783 TAEPTREPVI
+783 
-793 TAAPV
+793 
-798 EPTLMP
+798 
-804 NPTTAPAPTEVPT
+804 PTEVPT
-817 QKPEVPEETPV
+817 QKPEVPEITPE

-885 GYRFKVTSSKAKNP
+885 GYRFKVTSSKVKNP

-915 GAKVTI
+915 GTKVTI
-921 DGISYSVTSVCER
+921 NGISYSVTSVCER
-934 AFRSNKKVTKVSL
+934 AFRSNRRVTKVSL

-1007 FLEKGL
+1007 FREKGL

>member
-24 TGGVLPENVAY
+24 TSGVLPENMAY
-35 AAEQIEEGVAID
+35 AVEQTEEGVAID

-99 FRNLKSLDIRSNN
+99 FRNLKSLDIRLNN

-164 DHLDQLGCTGN
+164 DHLDQLVCTGN

-191 YCDECSL
+191 YCNECSL

-209 SETQISC
+209 SETQINC
-216 ENNVTDLTQ
+216 ENNVTYLTQ

-253 QAEAGKSG
+253 QEEAGKSG

-290 GIGMSFDFTVRV
+290 GMGMSFDFTVHV

-323 VSTVGEVSLPE
+323 VSTVGEVPLPE

-343 DLVLPFGNWY
+343 DLALPFGNWY

-370 YQDVQIWKD
+370 YQDVEIWKD

-391 DEQEANCTQS
+391 DEQEADCTQS

-408 CGVCGDLLHKGE
+408 CGVCGNLLHKGE

-469 VIIPVP
+469 VTIPVL

-480 DEPMP
+480 DEPVP
-485 EPSEDPTVA
+485 APSEDPT
-494 PSAEPTEEPKP
+494 AEPTK
-505 TEAPL
+505 
-510 PTPGVSETPV
+510 
-520 PTEEPTPAPT
+520 EPTPAPS
-530 EEPTTAPSAEPTREP
+530 EDPTTAPSE
-545 EITPEPTT
+545 
-553 APAPSEE
+553 
-560 PTTAPMPSEE
+560 
-570 PTMAPLPSEEPTTAP
+570 
-585 MPSEDPT
+585 
-592 VAPTEEPTE
+592 
-601 EPKPTEAPLPT
+601 K
-612 PGVSETPVPTEEPT
+612 
-626 PEPTAEPT
+626 PTAEPT

-664 MAPLP
+664 MAP
-669 SEEPTTAPVPS
+669 SEEPTMAPMPS
-680 EDPTVAPTAEPT
+680 EDPTMEPTAEPT
-692 KEPKPTE
+692 EEPKPTE
-699 VPLPTPGV
+699 APLPTPGV

-715 EPTPAPTAEPT
+715 EPTPVPTEAPTMEPT
-726 REPEIT
+726 REPAKTAAPI
-732 PEPTKEPNP
+732 EPTKEP
-741 TAAPMPS
+741 
-748 EEPTMAP
+748 
-755 VPTAEP
+755 V
-761 TREPEITP
+761 
-769 EPTTA
+769 
-774 PTPTPTEAP
+774 
-783 TAEPTREPVI
+783 
-793 TAAPV
+793 
-798 EPTLMP
+798 
-804 NPTTAPAPTEVPT
+804 PTEVPT
-817 QKPEVPEETPV
+817 QKPEVPEITPE

-885 GYRFKVTSSKAKNP
+885 GYRFKVTSSKVKNP

-915 GAKVTI
+915 GTKVTI
-921 DGISYSVTSVCER
+921 NGISYSVTSVCER
-934 AFRSNKKVTKVSL
+934 AFRSNKRVTKVSL

-1007 FLEKGL
+1007 FREKGL

>member
-1 MKGMRKRHRKRLT
+1 MCMKGMRKRHRKRLT

-24 TGGVLPENVAY
+24 TSGVLPENMAY
-35 AAEQIEEGVAID
+35 AAEQTEEGVAID

-81 EEMEATY
+81 EEMEAIY

-99 FRNLKSLDIRSNN
+99 FRNLKSLDIRLNN

-141 ENCKLELIGCNY
+141 EDCKLELIECNY

-164 DHLDQLGCTGN
+164 DHLDQLNCTGN

-198 TSLKIPESLDA
+198 TSLKIPESLDV
-209 SETQISC
+209 SETQINC
-216 ENNVTDLTQ
+216 ENNVTYLTQ

-232 PEMFPDFDTGKIQKV
+232 PEMFPDFDTGKIRKV

-290 GIGMSFDFTVRV
+290 GIGMSFDFTMRV

-311 NRPDGTQYVEYT
+311 NRPDGTQYMEYT
-323 VSTVGEVSLPE
+323 VSTVAEVPLPE

-370 YQDVQIWKD
+370 YQDVEIWKD
-379 YCQHPNDMWELK
+379 YCQHPNDMRELK
-391 DEQEANCTQS
+391 DVQEADCTQS

-408 CGVCGDLLHKGE
+408 CGVCGDLLYKGE
-420 YIPKQHQL
+420 YIPIQHRL

-441 GNIQYFICSACGK
+441 GNIQYFVCSACGK

-469 VIIPVP
+469 VTIPVL

-480 DEPMP
+480 DEPVP
-485 EPSEDPTVA
+485 APSEEPTV
-494 PSAEPTEEPKP
+494 EPTEEPKP

-520 PTEEPTPAPT
+520 PTEEPTPAPS
-530 EEPTTAPSAEPTREP
+530 EDPSAEPTKEP
-545 EITPEPTT
+545 N
-553 APAPSEE
+553 
-560 PTTAPMPSEE
+560 
-570 PTMAPLPSEEPTTAP
+570 
-585 MPSEDPT
+585 
-592 VAPTEEPTE
+592 
-601 EPKPTEAPLPT
+601 PTEAPLPT

-626 PEPTAEPT
+626 PAPSEKPTAEPT

-664 MAPLP
+664 MAP
-669 SEEPTTAPVPS
+669 SEEPTMAPMPS
-680 EDPTVAPTAEPT
+680 EEPTAEPT
-692 KEPKPTE
+692 KEPNPTE
-699 VPLPTPGV
+699 APLPTPGV

-715 EPTPAPTAEPT
+715 EPAPAPTEAPTMEPT
-726 REPEIT
+726 REPAKTAAPI
-732 PEPTKEPNP
+732 EPTKEP
-741 TAAPMPS
+741 
-748 EEPTMAP
+748 
-755 VPTAEP
+755 V
-761 TREPEITP
+761 
-769 EPTTA
+769 
-774 PTPTPTEAP
+774 
-783 TAEPTREPVI
+783 
-793 TAAPV
+793 
-798 EPTLMP
+798 
-804 NPTTAPAPTEVPT
+804 PTEVPT
-817 QKPEVPEETPV
+817 QKPEVPEITPE

-885 GYRFKVTSSKAKNP
+885 GYRFKVTSSKVKNP

-915 GAKVTI
+915 GTKVTI
-921 DGISYSVTSVCER
+921 NGISYSVTSVCER
-934 AFRSNKKVTKVSL
+934 AFRSNRRVTKVSL

-1007 FLEKGL
+1007 FREKGL

>member
-1 MKGMRKRHRKRLT
+1 MCMKGMRKRHRKRLT

-24 TGGVLPENVAY
+24 TGGVLPENMAY
-35 AAEQIEEGVAID
+35 AAEQTEEGVAID

-81 EEMEATY
+81 EEMEAIY

-99 FRNLKSLDIRSNN
+99 FRNLKSLDIRLNN
-112 ISGELDLQLFPN
+112 ISGELDLQMFPN

-141 ENCKLELIGCNY
+141 EDCKLELIECNY

-164 DHLDQLGCTGN
+164 DHLDQLNCTGN

-198 TSLKIPESLDA
+198 TSLKFPESLDA
-209 SETQISC
+209 SETQINC
-216 ENNVTDLTQ
+216 ENNVTYLTQ

-311 NRPDGTQYVEYT
+311 NRPDGIQYVEYT
-323 VSTVGEVSLPE
+323 VSTVGEVPLPE

-370 YQDVQIWKD
+370 YQDVEIWKD
-379 YCQHPNDMWELK
+379 YCQHPNDMRELK
-391 DEQEANCTQS
+391 DEQKADCTQS

-408 CGVCGDLLHKGE
+408 CGVCGNLLYKGE
-420 YIPKQHQL
+420 YIPIQHRL

-441 GNIQYFICSACGK
+441 GNIQYFVCSACGK

-469 VIIPVP
+469 VTIPVL

-480 DEPMP
+480 DEPVP
-485 EPSEDPTVA
+485 APSEEPT
-494 PSAEPTEEPKP
+494 AEPTEEPKP

-520 PTEEPTPAPT
+520 PTEEPTPAPS
-530 EEPTTAPSAEPTREP
+530 EKPTAEPTREP

-553 APAPSEE
+553 APTPSEE
-560 PTTAPMPSEE
+560 PTTTPMPSEE
-570 PTMAPLPSEEPTTAP
+570 PTMAPSEEPTMAP

-592 VAPTEEPTE
+592 MDPTAEPTK
-601 EPKPTEAPLPT
+601 EPNPTEAPLPT

-626 PEPTAEPT
+626 PVPT
-634 REPEITPEPTTAPAP
+634 
-649 SEEPTTTPMPSEEPT
+649 EEPTTMPSEEPT
-664 MAPLP
+664 MAP
-669 SEEPTTAPVPS
+669 
-680 EDPTVAPTAEPT
+680 APTE
-692 KEPKPTE
+692 
-699 VPLPTPGV
+699 
-707 SETPVPTE
+707 
-715 EPTPAPTAEPT
+715 APTAEPT

-732 PEPTKEPNP
+732 PNPVDPTVAPAPTEAPTMEPTREPAKTAAPIEPTKEPIP
-741 TAAPMPS
+741 TD
-748 EEPTMAP
+748 AP
-755 VPTAEP
+755 V
-761 TREPEITP
+761 
-769 EPTTA
+769 
-774 PTPTPTEAP
+774 
-783 TAEPTREPVI
+783 
-793 TAAPV
+793 
-798 EPTLMP
+798 
-804 NPTTAPAPTEVPT
+804 PTEVPT
-817 QKPEVPEETPV
+817 QKPEVPEITPE

-871 KKPAKVGKIITSSA
+871 KKPARVGKIITSSA
-885 GYRFKVTSSKAKNP
+885 GYRFKVTSSKVKNP

-915 GAKVTI
+915 GTKVTI
-921 DGISYSVTSVCER
+921 NGISYSVTSVCER
-934 AFRSNKKVTKVSL
+934 AFRSNKRVKKVSL

-1007 FLEKGL
+1007 FREKGL

>member
-14 AVVTAVALIC
+14 AVFTAVALIC
-24 TGGVLPENVAY
+24 TGGVLPENMAY
-35 AAEQIEEGVAID
+35 AAEQTEEGVAID

-81 EEMEATY
+81 EEMEAIY

-99 FRNLKSLDIRSNN
+99 FRNLKSLDIRLNN
-112 ISGELDLQLFPN
+112 ISGELDLQMFPN

-141 ENCKLELIGCNY
+141 EDCKLELIECNY

-164 DHLDQLGCTGN
+164 DHLDQLNCTGN

-198 TSLKIPESLDA
+198 TSLKFPESLDA
-209 SETQISC
+209 SETQINC
-216 ENNVTDLTQ
+216 ENNVTYLTQ

-311 NRPDGTQYVEYT
+311 NRPDGIQYVEYT
-323 VSTVGEVSLPE
+323 VSTVGEVPLPE

-370 YQDVQIWKD
+370 YQDVEIWKD
-379 YCQHPNDMWELK
+379 YCQHPNDMRELK
-391 DEQEANCTQS
+391 DEQKADCTQS

-408 CGVCGDLLHKGE
+408 CGVCGNLLYKGE
-420 YIPKQHQL
+420 YIPIQHRL

-441 GNIQYFICSACGK
+441 GNIQYFVCSACGK

-469 VIIPVP
+469 VTIPVL

-480 DEPMP
+480 DEPVP
-485 EPSEDPTVA
+485 APSEEPT
-494 PSAEPTEEPKP
+494 AEPTEEPKP

-520 PTEEPTPAPT
+520 PTEEPTPAPS
-530 EEPTTAPSAEPTREP
+530 EKPTAEPTREP

-553 APAPSEE
+553 APTPSEE
-560 PTTAPMPSEE
+560 PTTTPMPSEE
-570 PTMAPLPSEEPTTAP
+570 PTMAPTEEPTMAP

-592 VAPTEEPTE
+592 MDPTAEPTK
-601 EPKPTEAPLPT
+601 EPNPTEAPLPT

-626 PEPTAEPT
+626 PVPT
-634 REPEITPEPTTAPAP
+634 
-649 SEEPTTTPMPSEEPT
+649 EEPTTMPSEEPT
-664 MAPLP
+664 MAP
-669 SEEPTTAPVPS
+669 
-680 EDPTVAPTAEPT
+680 APTE
-692 KEPKPTE
+692 
-699 VPLPTPGV
+699 
-707 SETPVPTE
+707 
-715 EPTPAPTAEPT
+715 APTAEPT

-732 PEPTKEPNP
+732 PNPVDPTVAPAPTEAPTMEPTREPAKTAAPIEPTKEPVP
-741 TAAPMPS
+741 TD
-748 EEPTMAP
+748 AP
-755 VPTAEP
+755 V
-761 TREPEITP
+761 
-769 EPTTA
+769 
-774 PTPTPTEAP
+774 
-783 TAEPTREPVI
+783 
-793 TAAPV
+793 
-798 EPTLMP
+798 
-804 NPTTAPAPTEVPT
+804 PTEVPT
-817 QKPEVPEETPV
+817 QKPEVPEITPE

-871 KKPAKVGKIITSSA
+871 KKPARVGKIITSSA
-885 GYRFKVTSSKAKNP
+885 GYRFKVTSSKVKNP

-915 GAKVTI
+915 GTKVTI
-921 DGISYSVTSVCER
+921 NGISYSVTSVCER
-934 AFRSNKKVTKVSL
+934 AFRSNKRVKKVSL

-1007 FLEKGL
+1007 FREKGL

>member
-24 TGGVLPENVAY
+24 TSGVLPENMAY
-35 AAEQIEEGVAID
+35 AAEQTEEGVAID

-81 EEMEATY
+81 EEMEAIY

-99 FRNLKSLDIRSNN
+99 FRNLKSLDIRLNN

-141 ENCKLELIGCNY
+141 EDCKLELIECNY

-164 DHLDQLGCTGN
+164 DHLDQLNCTGN

-198 TSLKIPESLDA
+198 TSLKIPESLDV
-209 SETQISC
+209 SETQINC
-216 ENNVTDLTQ
+216 ENNVTYLTQ

-290 GIGMSFDFTVRV
+290 GIGMSFDFTMRV

-311 NRPDGTQYVEYT
+311 NRPDGTQYMEYT
-323 VSTVGEVSLPE
+323 VSTVGEVPLPE

-343 DLVLPFGNWY
+343 DLALPFGNWY

-370 YQDVQIWKD
+370 YQDVEIWKD
-379 YCQHPNDMWELK
+379 YCQHPNDMRELK
-391 DEQEANCTQS
+391 DVQEADCTQS

-408 CGVCGDLLHKGE
+408 CGVCGDLLYKGE
-420 YIPKQHQL
+420 YIPIQHRL

-441 GNIQYFICSACGK
+441 GNIQYFVCSACGK

-469 VIIPVP
+469 VTIPVL

-480 DEPMP
+480 DEPVP
-485 EPSEDPTVA
+485 APSEEPT
-494 PSAEPTEEPKP
+494 AEPTEEPKP

-520 PTEEPTPAPT
+520 PTEEPTPAPS
-530 EEPTTAPSAEPTREP
+530 EKPTAEPTREP

-553 APAPSEE
+553 APTPSEE
-560 PTTAPMPSEE
+560 PTTTPMPSEE
-570 PTMAPLPSEEPTTAP
+570 PTMAPSEEPTMAP

-592 VAPTEEPTE
+592 MDPTAEPTK
-601 EPKPTEAPLPT
+601 EPNPTEAPLPT

-626 PEPTAEPT
+626 PVPT
-634 REPEITPEPTTAPAP
+634 
-649 SEEPTTTPMPSEEPT
+649 EEPTTMPSEEPT
-664 MAPLP
+664 MAP
-669 SEEPTTAPVPS
+669 
-680 EDPTVAPTAEPT
+680 APTE
-692 KEPKPTE
+692 
-699 VPLPTPGV
+699 
-707 SETPVPTE
+707 
-715 EPTPAPTAEPT
+715 APTAEPT

-732 PEPTKEPNP
+732 PNPVDPTVAPAPTEAPTMEPTREPAKTAAPIEPTKEPVL
-741 TAAPMPS
+741 TD
-748 EEPTMAP
+748 AP
-755 VPTAEP
+755 V
-761 TREPEITP
+761 
-769 EPTTA
+769 
-774 PTPTPTEAP
+774 
-783 TAEPTREPVI
+783 
-793 TAAPV
+793 
-798 EPTLMP
+798 
-804 NPTTAPAPTEVPT
+804 PTEVPT
-817 QKPEVPEETPV
+817 QKPEVPEITPE

-885 GYRFKVTSSKAKNP
+885 GYRFKVTSSKVKNP

-915 GAKVTI
+915 GTKVTI
-921 DGISYSVTSVCER
+921 NGISYFVTSVCER
-934 AFRSNKKVTKVSL
+934 AFRSNKRVKKVSL

-983 AFKGINKRVKISVPK
+983 AFKGINKGVKISVPK

-1007 FLEKGL
+1007 FREKGL

>member
-14 AVVTAVALIC
+14 AVFTAVALIC
-24 TGGVLPENVAY
+24 TGGVLPENMAY
-35 AAEQIEEGVAID
+35 AAEQTEEGVAID

-99 FRNLKSLDIRSNN
+99 FRNLKSLDIRLNN

-141 ENCKLELIGCNY
+141 ENCKLELIGCNN

-164 DHLDQLGCTGN
+164 DHLDQLVCTGN

-191 YCDECSL
+191 YCNECSL

-209 SETQISC
+209 SETQINC
-216 ENNVTDLTQ
+216 ENNVTYLTQ

-311 NRPDGTQYVEYT
+311 NRPDGIQYVEYT
-323 VSTVGEVSLPE
+323 VSTVGEVPLPE

-370 YQDVQIWKD
+370 YQDVEIWKD
-379 YCQHPNDMWELK
+379 YCQHPNDMRELK
-391 DEQEANCTQS
+391 DVQEADCTQS

-408 CGVCGDLLHKGE
+408 CGVCGDLLYKGE
-420 YIPKQHQL
+420 YIPIQHRL

-441 GNIQYFICSACGK
+441 GNIQYFVCSACGK

-469 VIIPVP
+469 VTIPVL

-480 DEPMP
+480 DEPVP
-485 EPSEDPTVA
+485 APSEEPT
-494 PSAEPTEEPKP
+494 AEPTEPNP

-520 PTEEPTPAPT
+520 PTEEPTPAPS
-530 EEPTTAPSAEPTREP
+530 EDPTTAPSE
-545 EITPEPTT
+545 
-553 APAPSEE
+553 
-560 PTTAPMPSEE
+560 
-570 PTMAPLPSEEPTTAP
+570 
-585 MPSEDPT
+585 
-592 VAPTEEPTE
+592 
-601 EPKPTEAPLPT
+601 K
-612 PGVSETPVPTEEPT
+612 
-626 PEPTAEPT
+626 PTAEPT

-664 MAPLP
+664 MAP
-669 SEEPTTAPVPS
+669 SEEPTMAPMPS
-680 EDPTVAPTAEPT
+680 EDPTAEPT
-692 KEPKPTE
+692 KEPNPTE
-699 VPLPTPGV
+699 APLPTPGV

-715 EPTPAPTAEPT
+715 EPTPVPPEEPTTMPSEEPTMAPAPTEAPTAEPT

-732 PEPTKEPNP
+732 PNPVDPTVAPAPTEAPTMEPTREPAKTAAPIEPTKEPVP
-741 TAAPMPS
+741 TD
-748 EEPTMAP
+748 AP
-755 VPTAEP
+755 V
-761 TREPEITP
+761 
-769 EPTTA
+769 
-774 PTPTPTEAP
+774 
-783 TAEPTREPVI
+783 
-793 TAAPV
+793 
-798 EPTLMP
+798 
-804 NPTTAPAPTEVPT
+804 PTEVPT
-817 QKPEVPEETPV
+817 QKPEVPEITPE

-871 KKPAKVGKIITSSA
+871 KKPARVGKIITSSA
-885 GYRFKVTSSKAKNP
+885 GYRFKVTSSKVKNP

-915 GAKVTI
+915 GTKVTI
-921 DGISYSVTSVCER
+921 NGISYSVTSVCER
-934 AFRSNKKVTKVSL
+934 AFRSNKRVKKVSL

-1007 FLEKGL
+1007 FREKGL

>member
-24 TGGVLPENVAY
+24 TSGVLPENMAY
-35 AAEQIEEGVAID
+35 AAEQTEEGVAID

-81 EEMEATY
+81 EEMEAIY

-99 FRNLKSLDIRSNN
+99 FRNLKSLDIRLNN
-112 ISGELDLQLFPN
+112 ISGELDLQMFPN

-130 DDNEITSIRFG
+130 GDNEITSIRFG
-141 ENCKLELIGCNY
+141 EDCKLELIECNY

-164 DHLDQLGCTGN
+164 DHLDQLNCTGN

-209 SETQISC
+209 SETQINC
-216 ENNVTDLTQ
+216 ENNVTYLTQ

-290 GIGMSFDFTVRV
+290 GIGMSFDFTMRV

-311 NRPDGTQYVEYT
+311 NRPDGTQDVEYT
-323 VSTVGEVSLPE
+323 VSTVGEVPLPE

-370 YQDVQIWKD
+370 YQDVEIWKD
-379 YCQHPNDMWELK
+379 YCQHPNDMRELK
-391 DEQEANCTQS
+391 DVQEADCTQS

-408 CGVCGDLLHKGE
+408 CGVCGGLLYKGE
-420 YIPKQHQL
+420 YIPIQHRL

-441 GNIQYFICSACGK
+441 GNIQYFVCSACGK

-469 VIIPVP
+469 VTIPVL

-480 DEPMP
+480 DEPVP
-485 EPSEDPTVA
+485 APSEEPT
-494 PSAEPTEEPKP
+494 AEPTEEPKP

-520 PTEEPTPAPT
+520 PTEEPTPVPT
-530 EEPTTAPSAEPTREP
+530 EEPTT
-545 EITPEPTT
+545 
-553 APAPSEE
+553 
-560 PTTAPMPSEE
+560 
-570 PTMAPLPSEEPTTAP
+570 
-585 MPSEDPT
+585 
-592 VAPTEEPTE
+592 
-601 EPKPTEAPLPT
+601 
-612 PGVSETPVPTEEPT
+612 
-626 PEPTAEPT
+626 
-634 REPEITPEPTTAPAP
+634 
-649 SEEPTTTPMPSEEPT
+649 
-664 MAPLP
+664 
-669 SEEPTTAPVPS
+669 
-680 EDPTVAPTAEPT
+680 
-692 KEPKPTE
+692 
-699 VPLPTPGV
+699 
-707 SETPVPTE
+707 
-715 EPTPAPTAEPT
+715 
-726 REPEIT
+726 
-732 PEPTKEPNP
+732 
-741 TAAPMPS
+741 MPS

-755 VPTAEP
+755 VPTD
-761 TREPEITP
+761 
-769 EPTTA
+769 
-774 PTPTPTEAP
+774 
-783 TAEPTREPVI
+783 
-793 TAAPV
+793 
-798 EPTLMP
+798 
-804 NPTTAPAPTEVPT
+804 APAPTEVPT
-817 QKPEVPEETPV
+817 QKPEVPEITPE

-844 VPTQTVQATQTPATP
+844 VPTQTVQATQTPATL

-885 GYRFKVTSSKAKNP
+885 GYRFKVTSSKVKNP

-915 GAKVTI
+915 GTKVTI
-921 DGISYSVTSVCER
+921 NGISYSVTSVCER
-934 AFRSNKKVTKVSL
+934 AFRSNRRVTKVSL

-1007 FLEKGL
+1007 FREKGL

>member
-14 AVVTAVALIC
+14 AVVTAFALIC
-24 TGGVLPENVAY
+24 TSGVLPENMAY
-35 AAEQIEEGVAID
+35 AVEQTEEGVAID

-99 FRNLKSLDIRSNN
+99 FRNLKSLDIRLNN

-164 DHLDQLGCTGN
+164 DHLDQLVCTGN

-191 YCDECSL
+191 YCNECSL

-209 SETQISC
+209 SETQINC
-216 ENNVTDLTQ
+216 ENNVTYLTQ

-253 QAEAGKSG
+253 QEEAGKSG

-290 GIGMSFDFTVRV
+290 GMGMSFDFTVHV

-323 VSTVGEVSLPE
+323 VSTVGEVPLPE

-343 DLVLPFGNWY
+343 DLALPFGNWY

-370 YQDVQIWKD
+370 YQDVEIWKD

-391 DEQEANCTQS
+391 DEQEADCTQS

-408 CGVCGDLLHKGE
+408 CGVCGNLLHKGE

-469 VIIPVP
+469 VTIPVL

-480 DEPMP
+480 DEPVP
-485 EPSEDPTVA
+485 APSEDPT
-494 PSAEPTEEPKP
+494 AEPTKEPNP

-520 PTEEPTPAPT
+520 PTEEPTPVPTEAPT
-530 EEPTTAPSAEPTREP
+530 MEPTREP
-545 EITPEPTT
+545 AKT
-553 APAPSEE
+553 AAP
-560 PTTAPMPSEE
+560 
-570 PTMAPLPSEEPTTAP
+570 
-585 MPSEDPT
+585 
-592 VAPTEEPTE
+592 
-601 EPKPTEAPLPT
+601 
-612 PGVSETPVPTEEPT
+612 
-626 PEPTAEPT
+626 
-634 REPEITPEPTTAPAP
+634 I
-649 SEEPTTTPMPSEEPT
+649 
-664 MAPLP
+664 
-669 SEEPTTAPVPS
+669 
-680 EDPTVAPTAEPT
+680 EPT
-692 KEPKPTE
+692 KEP
-699 VPLPTPGV
+699 V
-707 SETPVPTE
+707 
-715 EPTPAPTAEPT
+715 
-726 REPEIT
+726 
-732 PEPTKEPNP
+732 
-741 TAAPMPS
+741 
-748 EEPTMAP
+748 
-755 VPTAEP
+755 
-761 TREPEITP
+761 
-769 EPTTA
+769 
-774 PTPTPTEAP
+774 
-783 TAEPTREPVI
+783 
-793 TAAPV
+793 
-798 EPTLMP
+798 
-804 NPTTAPAPTEVPT
+804 PTEVPT
-817 QKPEVPEETPV
+817 QKPEVPEITPE

-885 GYRFKVTSSKAKNP
+885 GYRFKVTSSKVKNP

-908 GRKEVKI
+908 GRKEVKL
-915 GAKVTI
+915 GTKVTI
-921 DGISYSVTSVCER
+921 NGISYSVTSVCER
-934 AFRSNKKVTKVSL
+934 AFRSNKRVTKVSL

-1007 FLEKGL
+1007 FREKGL

>member
-1 MKGMRKRHRKRLT
+1 MCMKGMRKRHRKRLT

-24 TGGVLPENVAY
+24 TGGVLPENMAY
-35 AAEQIEEGVAID
+35 AAEQTEEGVAID

-81 EEMEATY
+81 EEMEAIY

-99 FRNLKSLDIRSNN
+99 FRNLKSLDIRLNN

-141 ENCKLELIGCNY
+141 EDCKLELIECNY

-164 DHLDQLGCTGN
+164 DHLDQLNCTGN

-198 TSLKIPESLDA
+198 TSLKFPESLDA
-209 SETQISC
+209 SETQINC
-216 ENNVTDLTQ
+216 ENNVTYLTQ

-311 NRPDGTQYVEYT
+311 NRPDGIQYVEYT
-323 VSTVGEVSLPE
+323 VSTVGEVPLPE

-370 YQDVQIWKD
+370 YQDVEIWKD
-379 YCQHPNDMWELK
+379 YCQHPNDMRELK
-391 DEQEANCTQS
+391 DEQKADCTQS

-408 CGVCGDLLHKGE
+408 CGVCGNLLYKGE
-420 YIPKQHQL
+420 YIPIQHRL

-441 GNIQYFICSACGK
+441 GNIQYFVCSACGK

-469 VIIPVP
+469 VTIPVL

-480 DEPMP
+480 DEPVP
-485 EPSEDPTVA
+485 APSEDPTAEPTKEPNPTEA
-494 PSAEPTEEPKP
+494 PLPTPGVSETPVPTEEPTPVPSEDPTAEPTKEPNP

-520 PTEEPTPAPT
+520 PTEEPTPAPS
-530 EEPTTAPSAEPTREP
+530 EDPTTAPSE
-545 EITPEPTT
+545 
-553 APAPSEE
+553 
-560 PTTAPMPSEE
+560 
-570 PTMAPLPSEEPTTAP
+570 
-585 MPSEDPT
+585 
-592 VAPTEEPTE
+592 
-601 EPKPTEAPLPT
+601 K
-612 PGVSETPVPTEEPT
+612 
-626 PEPTAEPT
+626 PTAEPT

-664 MAPLP
+664 MAP
-669 SEEPTTAPVPS
+669 SEEPTMAPMPS
-680 EDPTVAPTAEPT
+680 EDPTMEPTAEPT
-692 KEPKPTE
+692 EEPKPTE
-699 VPLPTPGV
+699 APLPTPGV

-715 EPTPAPTAEPT
+715 EPTPVPTEEPT
-726 REPEIT
+726 T
-732 PEPTKEPNP
+732 
-741 TAAPMPS
+741 MPS
-748 EEPTMAP
+748 EEPTREPAKTAAPIEPTKEP
-755 VPTAEP
+755 VPTD
-761 TREPEITP
+761 
-769 EPTTA
+769 
-774 PTPTPTEAP
+774 
-783 TAEPTREPVI
+783 
-793 TAAPV
+793 APV
-798 EPTLMP
+798 
-804 NPTTAPAPTEVPT
+804 PTEVPT
-817 QKPEVPEETPV
+817 QKPEVPEITPE
-828 PTVPAVPT
+828 PIVPAVPT

-885 GYRFKVTSSKAKNP
+885 GYRFKVTSSKVKNP

-915 GAKVTI
+915 GTKVTI
-921 DGISYSVTSVCER
+921 NGISYSVTSVCER
-934 AFRSNKKVTKVSL
+934 AFRSNKRVKKVSL

-1007 FLEKGL
+1007 FCEKGL

>member
-14 AVVTAVALIC
+14 AVFTAVALIC

-35 AAEQIEEGVAID
+35 AAEQTEEGVAID

-99 FRNLKSLDIRSNN
+99 FRNLKSLDIRLNN

-164 DHLDQLGCTGN
+164 DHLDQLVCTGN

-209 SETQISC
+209 SETQINC
-216 ENNVTDLTQ
+216 ENNVTYLTQ

-253 QAEAGKSG
+253 QEEAGKSG

-290 GIGMSFDFTVRV
+290 GIGMSFDFTVYV

-323 VSTVGEVSLPE
+323 VSTVGEVPLPE

-370 YQDVQIWKD
+370 YQDVEIWKD
-379 YCQHPNDMWELK
+379 YCQHPNDMRELK
-391 DEQEANCTQS
+391 DEQEADCTQN

-408 CGVCGDLLHKGE
+408 CGVCGDLLYKGE
-420 YIPKQHQL
+420 YIPKQHRL

-441 GNIQYFICSACGK
+441 GNRQYFICSACGK

-469 VIIPVP
+469 VTIPVP

-480 DEPMP
+480 DEPVP

-494 PSAEPTEEPKP
+494 PSADPTEEPKP

-520 PTEEPTPAPT
+520 PTEKPTPVPT

-570 PTMAPLPSEEPTTAP
+570 PTMAPTEEPTMAP

-592 VAPTEEPTE
+592 MDPTAEPTK
-601 EPKPTEAPLPT
+601 EPNPTEAPLPT

-626 PEPTAEPT
+626 PVPT
-634 REPEITPEPTTAPAP
+634 
-649 SEEPTTTPMPSEEPT
+649 EEPTTMPSEEPT
-664 MAPLP
+664 MAP
-669 SEEPTTAPVPS
+669 
-680 EDPTVAPTAEPT
+680 APTE
-692 KEPKPTE
+692 
-699 VPLPTPGV
+699 
-707 SETPVPTE
+707 
-715 EPTPAPTAEPT
+715 APTAEPT

-732 PEPTKEPNP
+732 PNPVDPTVAPAPTEAPTMEPTREPAKTAAPIEPTKEPVP
-741 TAAPMPS
+741 TD
-748 EEPTMAP
+748 AP
-755 VPTAEP
+755 V
-761 TREPEITP
+761 
-769 EPTTA
+769 
-774 PTPTPTEAP
+774 
-783 TAEPTREPVI
+783 
-793 TAAPV
+793 
-798 EPTLMP
+798 
-804 NPTTAPAPTEVPT
+804 PTEVPT
-817 QKPEVPEETPV
+817 QKPEVPEITPE

-871 KKPAKVGKIITSSA
+871 KKPARVGKIITSSA
-885 GYRFKVTSSKAKNP
+885 GYRFKVTSSKVKNP

-915 GAKVTI
+915 GTKVTI
-921 DGISYSVTSVCER
+921 NGISYSVTSVCER
-934 AFRSNKKVTKVSL
+934 AFRSNKRVKKVSL

-1007 FLEKGL
+1007 FREKGL

>member
-24 TGGVLPENVAY
+24 TGGVLPENMAY
-35 AAEQIEEGVAID
+35 AAEQTEEGVAID

-81 EEMEATY
+81 EEMEAIY

-99 FRNLKSLDIRSNN
+99 FRNLKSLDIRLNN

-164 DHLDQLGCTGN
+164 DHLDQLVCTGN

-191 YCDECSL
+191 YCNECSL

-209 SETQISC
+209 SETQINC
-216 ENNVTDLTQ
+216 ENNVTYLTQ

-232 PEMFPDFDTGKIQKV
+232 PEMFTDFDTGKIQKV

-253 QAEAGKSG
+253 QEEAGKSG

-290 GIGMSFDFTVRV
+290 GMGMSFDFTVHV

-323 VSTVGEVSLPE
+323 VSTVGEVPLPE

-343 DLVLPFGNWY
+343 DLALPFGNWY

-370 YQDVQIWKD
+370 YQDVEIWKD

-391 DEQEANCTQS
+391 DEQEADCTQS

-408 CGVCGDLLHKGE
+408 CGVCGNLLYKGE
-420 YIPKQHQL
+420 YIPIQHRL

-441 GNIQYFICSACGK
+441 GNIQYFVCSACGK

-469 VIIPVP
+469 VTIPVL

-480 DEPMP
+480 DEPVP
-485 EPSEDPTVA
+485 APSEDPTAEPTKEPNPTEA
-494 PSAEPTEEPKP
+494 PLPTPGVSETPVPTEEPTPVPSEDPTAEPTKEPNP

-520 PTEEPTPAPT
+520 PTEEPTPAPS
-530 EEPTTAPSAEPTREP
+530 EDPTTAPSE
-545 EITPEPTT
+545 
-553 APAPSEE
+553 
-560 PTTAPMPSEE
+560 
-570 PTMAPLPSEEPTTAP
+570 
-585 MPSEDPT
+585 
-592 VAPTEEPTE
+592 
-601 EPKPTEAPLPT
+601 K
-612 PGVSETPVPTEEPT
+612 
-626 PEPTAEPT
+626 PTAEPT

-664 MAPLP
+664 MAP
-669 SEEPTTAPVPS
+669 SEEPTMAPMPS
-680 EDPTVAPTAEPT
+680 EDPTMEPTAEPT
-692 KEPKPTE
+692 EEPKPTE
-699 VPLPTPGV
+699 APLPTPGV

-715 EPTPAPTAEPT
+715 EPTPVPTEEPT
-726 REPEIT
+726 T
-732 PEPTKEPNP
+732 
-741 TAAPMPS
+741 MPS
-748 EEPTMAP
+748 EEPTREPAKTAAPIEPTKEP
-755 VPTAEP
+755 VPTD
-761 TREPEITP
+761 
-769 EPTTA
+769 
-774 PTPTPTEAP
+774 
-783 TAEPTREPVI
+783 
-793 TAAPV
+793 APV
-798 EPTLMP
+798 
-804 NPTTAPAPTEVPT
+804 PTEVPT
-817 QKPEVPEETPV
+817 QKPEVPEITPE
-828 PTVPAVPT
+828 PIVPAVPT

-885 GYRFKVTSSKAKNP
+885 GYRFKVTSSKVKNP

-915 GAKVTI
+915 GTKVTI
-921 DGISYSVTSVCER
+921 NGISYSVTSVCER
-934 AFRSNKKVTKVSL
+934 AFRSNKRVKKVSL

-1007 FLEKGL
+1007 FCEKGL

>member
-14 AVVTAVALIC
+14 AVFTAVALIC
-24 TGGVLPENVAY
+24 TGGVLPENMAY
-35 AAEQIEEGVAID
+35 AAEQTEEGVAID

-99 FRNLKSLDIRSNN
+99 FRNLKSLDIRLNN

-141 ENCKLELIGCNY
+141 ENCKLELIGCNN

-164 DHLDQLGCTGN
+164 DHLDQLVCTGN

-191 YCDECSL
+191 YCNECSL

-209 SETQISC
+209 SETQINC
-216 ENNVTDLTQ
+216 ENNVTYLTQ

-311 NRPDGTQYVEYT
+311 NRPDGIQYVEYT
-323 VSTVGEVSLPE
+323 VSTVGEVPLPE

-370 YQDVQIWKD
+370 YQDVEIWKD
-379 YCQHPNDMWELK
+379 YCQHPNDMRELK
-391 DEQEANCTQS
+391 DVQEADCTQS

-408 CGVCGDLLHKGE
+408 CGVCGDLLYKGE
-420 YIPKQHQL
+420 YIPIQHRL

-441 GNIQYFICSACGK
+441 GNIQYFVCSACGK

-469 VIIPVP
+469 VTIPVL

-480 DEPMP
+480 DEPVPAPSEEPTTTPMP
-485 EPSEDPTVA
+485 SEEPTMAPSEEPTMAPMPSEDPT
-494 PSAEPTEEPKP
+494 AEPTKELNP

-520 PTEEPTPAPT
+520 PTEEPTPVPT
-530 EEPTTAPSAEPTREP
+530 EEPTT
-545 EITPEPTT
+545 
-553 APAPSEE
+553 
-560 PTTAPMPSEE
+560 MPSEE
-570 PTMAPLPSEEPTTAP
+570 PTMAP
-585 MPSEDPT
+585 
-592 VAPTEEPTE
+592 
-601 EPKPTEAPLPT
+601 
-612 PGVSETPVPTEEPT
+612 VPTE
-626 PEPTAEPT
+626 
-634 REPEITPEPTTAPAP
+634 
-649 SEEPTTTPMPSEEPT
+649 
-664 MAPLP
+664 
-669 SEEPTTAPVPS
+669 
-680 EDPTVAPTAEPT
+680 
-692 KEPKPTE
+692 
-699 VPLPTPGV
+699 
-707 SETPVPTE
+707 
-715 EPTPAPTAEPT
+715 APTAEPT

-732 PEPTKEPNP
+732 PNPVDPTVAPAPTEAPTMEPTREPAKTAAPIEPTKEPVP
-741 TAAPMPS
+741 TD
-748 EEPTMAP
+748 AP
-755 VPTAEP
+755 V
-761 TREPEITP
+761 
-769 EPTTA
+769 
-774 PTPTPTEAP
+774 
-783 TAEPTREPVI
+783 
-793 TAAPV
+793 
-798 EPTLMP
+798 
-804 NPTTAPAPTEVPT
+804 PTEVPT
-817 QKPEVPEETPV
+817 QKPEVPEITPE

-859 APTPVSTPKTNR
+859 APTPVSTSKTNR

-885 GYRFKVTSSKAKNP
+885 GYRFKVTSSKVKNP

-915 GAKVTI
+915 GTKVTI
-921 DGISYSVTSVCER
+921 NGISYSVTSVCER
-934 AFRSNKKVTKVSL
+934 AFRSNKRVTKVSL

-983 AFKGINKRVKISVPK
+983 AFKGINKGVKISVPK

-1007 FLEKGL
+1007 FREKGL

>member
-24 TGGVLPENVAY
+24 TGGVLPENMVY
-35 AAEQIEEGVAID
+35 AAEQTEEGVAID

-99 FRNLKSLDIRSNN
+99 FRNLKSLDIRLNN

-141 ENCKLELIGCNY
+141 ENCKLELIECNY

-164 DHLDQLGCTGN
+164 DHLDQLGCMGN

-209 SETQISC
+209 SETQINC
-216 ENNVTDLTQ
+216 ENNVTYLTQ

-311 NRPDGTQYVEYT
+311 NRPDGIQYVEYT
-323 VSTVGEVSLPE
+323 VSTVGEVPLPE

-370 YQDVQIWKD
+370 YQDVEIWKD
-379 YCQHPNDMWELK
+379 YCQHPNDMRELK
-391 DEQEANCTQS
+391 DEQKADCTQS

-408 CGVCGDLLHKGE
+408 CGVCGNLLYKGE
-420 YIPKQHQL
+420 YIPIQHRL

-441 GNIQYFICSACGK
+441 GNIQYFVCSACGK

-469 VIIPVP
+469 VTIPVL

-480 DEPMP
+480 DEPVP
-485 EPSEDPTVA
+485 APSEDPTAEPTKEPNPTEAPLPTPGVSETPVPTEEPTPVPSEDPTTA
-494 PSAEPTEEPKP
+494 PSEKPTAEPTREPETTPEPTTAPAPSEEPTTTPMPSEEPTMAPSEEPTMAPMPSEDPTMEPTAEPTEEPKP

-520 PTEEPTPAPT
+520 PTEEPTPVPT
-530 EEPTTAPSAEPTREP
+530 EEPTT
-545 EITPEPTT
+545 
-553 APAPSEE
+553 
-560 PTTAPMPSEE
+560 MPSEE
-570 PTMAPLPSEEPTTAP
+570 PTMAP
-585 MPSEDPT
+585 
-592 VAPTEEPTE
+592 APTE
-601 EPKPTEAPLPT
+601 
-612 PGVSETPVPTEEPT
+612 
-626 PEPTAEPT
+626 
-634 REPEITPEPTTAPAP
+634 
-649 SEEPTTTPMPSEEPT
+649 
-664 MAPLP
+664 
-669 SEEPTTAPVPS
+669 
-680 EDPTVAPTAEPT
+680 
-692 KEPKPTE
+692 
-699 VPLPTPGV
+699 
-707 SETPVPTE
+707 
-715 EPTPAPTAEPT
+715 APTAEPT

-732 PEPTKEPNP
+732 PTPVDPTVAPAPTEAPTMEPTREPAKTAAPIEPTKEPVP
-741 TAAPMPS
+741 TD
-748 EEPTMAP
+748 AP
-755 VPTAEP
+755 V
-761 TREPEITP
+761 
-769 EPTTA
+769 
-774 PTPTPTEAP
+774 
-783 TAEPTREPVI
+783 
-793 TAAPV
+793 
-798 EPTLMP
+798 
-804 NPTTAPAPTEVPT
+804 PTEVPT
-817 QKPEVPEETPV
+817 QKPEVPEITPE

-885 GYRFKVTSSKAKNP
+885 GYRFKVTSSKVKNP

-915 GAKVTI
+915 GTKVTI
-921 DGISYSVTSVCER
+921 NGISYSVTSVCER
-934 AFRSNKKVTKVSL
+934 AFRSNKRVKKVSL

-1007 FLEKGL
+1007 FREKGL

>member
-24 TGGVLPENVAY
+24 TSGVLPENMAY
-35 AAEQIEEGVAID
+35 AAEQTEEGVAID

-81 EEMEATY
+81 EEMEAIY

-99 FRNLKSLDIRSNN
+99 FRNLKSLDIRLNN
-112 ISGELDLQLFPN
+112 ISGELDLQMFPN

-141 ENCKLELIGCNY
+141 EDCKLELIECNY

-164 DHLDQLGCTGN
+164 DHLDQLNCTGN

-198 TSLKIPESLDA
+198 TSLKFPESLDA
-209 SETQISC
+209 SETQINC
-216 ENNVTDLTQ
+216 ENNVTYLTQ

-311 NRPDGTQYVEYT
+311 NRPDGIQYVEYT
-323 VSTVGEVSLPE
+323 VSTVGEVPLPE

-370 YQDVQIWKD
+370 YQDVEIWKD
-379 YCQHPNDMWELK
+379 YCQHPNDMRELK
-391 DEQEANCTQS
+391 DEQKADCTQS

-408 CGVCGDLLHKGE
+408 CGVCGNLLYKGE
-420 YIPKQHQL
+420 YIPIQHRL

-441 GNIQYFICSACGK
+441 GNIQYFVCSACGK

-469 VIIPVP
+469 VTIPVL

-480 DEPMP
+480 DEPVP
-485 EPSEDPTVA
+485 APSEDPT
-494 PSAEPTEEPKP
+494 AEPTKEPNP

-520 PTEEPTPAPT
+520 PTEEPTPVPT

-560 PTTAPMPSEE
+560 PTTTPM
-570 PTMAPLPSEEPTTAP
+570 PSEEPTTAP

-592 VAPTEEPTE
+592 VAPTAEPTE
-601 EPKPTEAPLPT
+601 EPNPTEAPLPT
-612 PGVSETPVPTEEPT
+612 PGVSETPMPTEEPTPVPTEEPT
-626 PEPTAEPT
+626 T
-634 REPEITPEPTTAPAP
+634 
-649 SEEPTTTPMPSEEPT
+649 MPSEEPT
-664 MAPLP
+664 MAP
-669 SEEPTTAPVPS
+669 
-680 EDPTVAPTAEPT
+680 APTE
-692 KEPKPTE
+692 
-699 VPLPTPGV
+699 
-707 SETPVPTE
+707 
-715 EPTPAPTAEPT
+715 APTAEPT

-732 PEPTKEPNP
+732 PNPVDPTVAPAPTEAPTMEPTREPAKTAAPIEPTKEPVP
-741 TAAPMPS
+741 TD
-748 EEPTMAP
+748 AP
-755 VPTAEP
+755 V
-761 TREPEITP
+761 
-769 EPTTA
+769 
-774 PTPTPTEAP
+774 
-783 TAEPTREPVI
+783 
-793 TAAPV
+793 
-798 EPTLMP
+798 
-804 NPTTAPAPTEVPT
+804 PTEVPT
-817 QKPEVPEETPV
+817 QKPEVPEITPE

-871 KKPAKVGKIITSSA
+871 KKPARVGKIITSSA
-885 GYRFKVTSSKAKNP
+885 GYRFKVTSSKVKNP

-915 GAKVTI
+915 GTKVTI
-921 DGISYSVTSVCER
+921 NGISYSVTSVCER
-934 AFRSNKKVTKVSL
+934 AFRSNKRVKKVSL

-1007 FLEKGL
+1007 FREKGL

>member
-24 TGGVLPENVAY
+24 TGGVLPENMAY
-35 AAEQIEEGVAID
+35 AAEQTEEGVAID

-81 EEMEATY
+81 EEMEAIY

-99 FRNLKSLDIRSNN
+99 FRNLKSLDIRLNN

-141 ENCKLELIGCNY
+141 EDCKLELIECNY

-164 DHLDQLGCTGN
+164 DHLDQLNCTGN

-198 TSLKIPESLDA
+198 TSLKFPESLDA
-209 SETQISC
+209 SETQINC
-216 ENNVTDLTQ
+216 ENNVTYLTQ

-311 NRPDGTQYVEYT
+311 NRPDGIQYVEYT
-323 VSTVGEVSLPE
+323 VSTVGEVPLPE

-370 YQDVQIWKD
+370 YQDVEIWKD
-379 YCQHPNDMWELK
+379 YCQHPNDMRELK
-391 DEQEANCTQS
+391 DEQKADCTQS

-408 CGVCGDLLHKGE
+408 CGVCGNLLYKGE
-420 YIPKQHQL
+420 YIPIQHRL

-441 GNIQYFICSACGK
+441 GNIQYFVCSACGK

-469 VIIPVP
+469 VTIPVL

-480 DEPMP
+480 DEPVP
-485 EPSEDPTVA
+485 APSEDPT
-494 PSAEPTEEPKP
+494 AEPTKEPNP

-520 PTEEPTPAPT
+520 PTEEPTPVPT

-560 PTTAPMPSEE
+560 PTTTPM
-570 PTMAPLPSEEPTTAP
+570 PSEEPTTAP

-592 VAPTEEPTE
+592 VAPTAEPTE

-612 PGVSETPVPTEEPT
+612 PGVSETPMPTEEPT
-626 PEPTAEPT
+626 PAPSEDPTTAPSEKPTAEPT

-664 MAPLP
+664 MAP
-669 SEEPTTAPVPS
+669 SEEPTMAPMPS
-680 EDPTVAPTAEPT
+680 EDPTMEPTAEPT
-692 KEPKPTE
+692 EEPKPTE
-699 VPLPTPGV
+699 APLPTPGV
-707 SETPVPTE
+707 SETPMPTEEPTPVPTE
-715 EPTPAPTAEPT
+715 EPTTMPSEEPTMAPAPTEAPTAEPT

-732 PEPTKEPNP
+732 PNPVDPTVAPAPTEAPTMEPTREPAKTAAPIEPTKEP
-741 TAAPMPS
+741 
-748 EEPTMAP
+748 
-755 VPTAEP
+755 V
-761 TREPEITP
+761 
-769 EPTTA
+769 
-774 PTPTPTEAP
+774 
-783 TAEPTREPVI
+783 
-793 TAAPV
+793 
-798 EPTLMP
+798 
-804 NPTTAPAPTEVPT
+804 PTEVPT
-817 QKPEVPEETPV
+817 QKPEVPEITPE

-871 KKPAKVGKIITSSA
+871 KKPARVGKIITSSA
-885 GYRFKVTSSKAKNP
+885 GYRFKVTSSKVKNP

-915 GAKVTI
+915 GTKVTI
-921 DGISYSVTSVCER
+921 NGISYSVTSVCER
-934 AFRSNKKVTKVSL
+934 AFRSNKRVKKVSL

-1007 FLEKGL
+1007 FREKGL

>member
-24 TGGVLPENVAY
+24 TSGVLPENMAY
-35 AAEQIEEGVAID
+35 AAEQTEEGVTID

-81 EEMEATY
+81 EEMEAIY

-99 FRNLKSLDIRSNN
+99 FRNLKSLDIRLNN
-112 ISGELDLQLFPN
+112 ISGELDLQMFPN

-141 ENCKLELIGCNY
+141 EDCKLELIECNY

-164 DHLDQLGCTGN
+164 DHLDQLNCTGN

-198 TSLKIPESLDA
+198 TSLKFPESLDA
-209 SETQISC
+209 SETQINC
-216 ENNVTDLTQ
+216 ENNVTYLTQ

-270 SDYKLTDL
+270 FDYKLTDL

-311 NRPDGTQYVEYT
+311 NRPDGIQYVEYT
-323 VSTVGEVSLPE
+323 VSTVGEVPLPE

-370 YQDVQIWKD
+370 YQDVEIWKD
-379 YCQHPNDMWELK
+379 YCQHPNDMRELK
-391 DEQEANCTQS
+391 DEQKADCTQS

-408 CGVCGDLLHKGE
+408 CGVCGNLLYKGE
-420 YIPKQHQL
+420 YIPIQHRL

-441 GNIQYFICSACGK
+441 GNIQYFVCSACGK

-469 VIIPVP
+469 VTIPVL

-480 DEPMP
+480 DEPVP
-485 EPSEDPTVA
+485 APSEEPT
-494 PSAEPTEEPKP
+494 AEPTEEPKP

-520 PTEEPTPAPT
+520 PTEEPTPAPS
-530 EEPTTAPSAEPTREP
+530 EKPTAEPTREP

-553 APAPSEE
+553 APTPSEE
-560 PTTAPMPSEE
+560 PTTTPMPSEE
-570 PTMAPLPSEEPTTAP
+570 PTMAPTEEPTMAP

-592 VAPTEEPTE
+592 MDPTAEPTK
-601 EPKPTEAPLPT
+601 EPNPTEAPLPT

-626 PEPTAEPT
+626 PVPT
-634 REPEITPEPTTAPAP
+634 
-649 SEEPTTTPMPSEEPT
+649 EEPTTMPSEEPT
-664 MAPLP
+664 MAP
-669 SEEPTTAPVPS
+669 
-680 EDPTVAPTAEPT
+680 APTE
-692 KEPKPTE
+692 
-699 VPLPTPGV
+699 
-707 SETPVPTE
+707 
-715 EPTPAPTAEPT
+715 APTAEPT

-732 PEPTKEPNP
+732 PNPVDPTVAPAPTEAPTMEPTREPAKTAAPIEPTKEPVP
-741 TAAPMPS
+741 TD
-748 EEPTMAP
+748 AP
-755 VPTAEP
+755 V
-761 TREPEITP
+761 
-769 EPTTA
+769 
-774 PTPTPTEAP
+774 
-783 TAEPTREPVI
+783 
-793 TAAPV
+793 
-798 EPTLMP
+798 
-804 NPTTAPAPTEVPT
+804 PTEVPT
-817 QKPEVPEETPV
+817 QKPEVPEITPE

-871 KKPAKVGKIITSSA
+871 KKPARVGKIITSSA
-885 GYRFKVTSSKAKNP
+885 GYRFKVTSSKVKNP

-915 GAKVTI
+915 GTKVTI
-921 DGISYSVTSVCER
+921 NGISYSVTSVCER
-934 AFRSNKKVTKVSL
+934 AFRSNKRVKKVSL

-1007 FLEKGL
+1007 FREKGL

>member
-14 AVVTAVALIC
+14 AVFTAVALIC
-24 TGGVLPENVAY
+24 TGGVLPENMAY
-35 AAEQIEEGVAID
+35 AAEQTEEGVAID

-99 FRNLKSLDIRSNN
+99 FRNLKSLDIRLNN

-141 ENCKLELIGCNY
+141 ENCKLELIGCNN

-164 DHLDQLGCTGN
+164 DHLDQLVCTGN

-191 YCDECSL
+191 YCNECSL

-209 SETQISC
+209 SETQINC
-216 ENNVTDLTQ
+216 ENNVTYLTQ

-311 NRPDGTQYVEYT
+311 NRPDGIQYVEYT
-323 VSTVGEVSLPE
+323 VSTVGEVPLPE

-370 YQDVQIWKD
+370 YQDVEIWKD
-379 YCQHPNDMWELK
+379 YCQHPNDMRELK
-391 DEQEANCTQS
+391 DEQKADCTQS

-408 CGVCGDLLHKGE
+408 CGVCGNLLYKGE
-420 YIPKQHQL
+420 YIPIQHRL

-441 GNIQYFICSACGK
+441 GNIQYFVCSACGK

-469 VIIPVP
+469 VTIPVL

-480 DEPMP
+480 DEPVP
-485 EPSEDPTVA
+485 APSEEPT
-494 PSAEPTEEPKP
+494 AEPTEEPKP

-520 PTEEPTPAPT
+520 PTEEPTPAPS
-530 EEPTTAPSAEPTREP
+530 EKPTAEPTREP

-553 APAPSEE
+553 APTPSEE
-560 PTTAPMPSEE
+560 PTTTPMPSEE
-570 PTMAPLPSEEPTTAP
+570 PTMAPSEEPTMAP

-592 VAPTEEPTE
+592 MDPTAEPTK
-601 EPKPTEAPLPT
+601 EPNPTEAPLPT

-626 PEPTAEPT
+626 PVPT
-634 REPEITPEPTTAPAP
+634 
-649 SEEPTTTPMPSEEPT
+649 EEPTTMPSEEPT
-664 MAPLP
+664 MAPAP
-669 SEEPTTAPVPS
+669 TEAPTMEPTREPAKTA
-680 EDPTVAPTAEPT
+680 APIEPT
-692 KEPKPTE
+692 KEP
-699 VPLPTPGV
+699 
-707 SETPVPTE
+707 VPTD
-715 EPTPAPTAEPT
+715 
-726 REPEIT
+726 
-732 PEPTKEPNP
+732 
-741 TAAPMPS
+741 
-748 EEPTMAP
+748 AP
-755 VPTAEP
+755 V
-761 TREPEITP
+761 
-769 EPTTA
+769 
-774 PTPTPTEAP
+774 
-783 TAEPTREPVI
+783 
-793 TAAPV
+793 
-798 EPTLMP
+798 
-804 NPTTAPAPTEVPT
+804 PTEVPT
-817 QKPEVPEETPV
+817 QKPEVPEITPE

-871 KKPAKVGKIITSSA
+871 KKPARVGKIITSSA
-885 GYRFKVTSSKAKNP
+885 GYRFKVTSSKVKNP

-915 GAKVTI
+915 GTKVTI
-921 DGISYSVTSVCER
+921 NGISYSVTSVCER
-934 AFRSNKKVTKVSL
+934 AFRSNKRVKKVSL

-1007 FLEKGL
+1007 FREKGL